1 MDWAEGDLVWFDP
14 GMGHP
19 IPGEI
24 QEVHRAAQV
33 IVVQALIKGKMRI
46 VRFHLEPW
54 QRGAGGGGSVT
65 PSPAQSPSLAL
76 LSPHVLRRQ
85 RPASLEETED
95 LPQHLWPH
103 PHPHP
108 AVPKSRLRRLK
119 CRYPQV
125 VKRLSTLCSDVIAR
139 HPQTFAL
146 QPGEGSLRARQ
157 DLGSSGVEDMTLLDD
172 LHEASLLWNL
182 RLRYDKGLIYTF
194 AGSILIAVNPY
205 KMFPDAYGLEV
216 AKQYAGRPLGSL
228 PPHLFAIGAAAH
240 AALPSPQV
248 VVISGE
254 SGSGKTEST
263 KLVMQYLAA
272 VVPGGGSASAVIT
285 EQILEA
291 APLLEAFGNARTAR
305 NDNSSRFGK
314 YLEVYFKSGAIV
326 GAKITQYL
334 LEKSRI
340 VTQAPGER
348 NYHVFYELLGGL
360 SEAERSK
367 YGLLEAD
374 KYFYLNQGAT
384 DCASGRV
391 DWESLQGA
399 MQVLGV
405 SEGEREG
412 IVRVLAAVLHLG
424 NVYFHRRQLRHGQE
438 GVEVGSDAEIKWAAH
453 LLHINAEGL
462 HRALT
467 SRTTEARAERLH
479 TPLGIDQAL
488 DARDAFAKALYA
500 GLFNWL
506 VSRIN
511 SIVQKGGTHDAHRIS
526 ILDIFGFE
534 DLAENSFEQLCIN
547 YANENL
553 QLYFNK
559 HVFKLEQAEYA
570 RERLEWTPLAWDDNL
585 PVIHLLAKKP
595 VGICHLLDDES
606 NFPRATDLSF
616 LEKCHY
622 NHALSELYARPRIGA
637 QEFGVTHYAGQ
648 VWYCVD
654 GFLDKNRDALRGDV
668 LELLASSRLS
678 LVGELTKQLRAQR
691 DAGKTLPKGSNGR
704 FVTMKPRTPTV
715 AARFADSLQQLLQSM
730 GRCHPWFVRCIK
742 PNQEKHA
749 LRMDMPCV
757 LQQLRYLGML
767 DTIQIRQRGYPVR
780 LRFQHFV
787 ERYRHLLAAPLAR
800 GTPYR
805 ELCRALL
812 EAMPRTG
819 VEGPDYQ
826 LGATRVFLREALH
839 RALESGRTERLRR
852 AAVSVQRHVRGML
865 VRRQLA
871 RRQAAATR
879 LQARWRGQREQQRFE
894 RLRKG
899 ALTAQRIWRGRQAR
913 RRVQQLRSDHRRRQ
927 EAREAAQRAREA
939 RDAQQAVLERS
950 QLSYLDIP
958 AELAFIYSKLQ
969 GWSPPHGDRH
979 LVKVLGTVPGPPAS
993 AVQLPE
999 DLGQFSFGKFSS
1011 VYCNGLRLQPRRE
1024 PITAPFLSRAAS
1036 RDQDFQDALAV
1047 FKLILRWSNDKSLE
1061 GAKEKLLADYIVHK
1075 ALSSRGL
1082 RDEIL
1087 VQLCNQVHG
1096 LPPTSVEAT
1105 RLWQLMGQ
1113 CLCCFQPSAAF
1124 SKYLMRFVDDEA
1136 PASLRPLL
1144 LRQLLRQQGGGSGG
1158 SSPGGASRSFVP
1170 AWLEWRAWTRGCDMA
1185 LPLTLPDEASQTVAV
1200 DSWTSCEEAAA
1211 LAVSSLG
1218 VASRGW
1224 TLVLDDGQ
1232 QLTDSCGLDY
1242 VMDLIAE
1249 KELCPAFPA
1258 PRSDLLR
1265 SGAKFARTTLPESV
1279 KRPAV
1284 PPPAPPTSGA
1294 GKEDV
1299 PRVLRSS
1306 RELLSRSSA
1315 LNERYFEREPS
1326 PGAGPG
1332 SSQNQAKSRSK
1343 SLDDLLAGDIAPVPP
1358 DCDSQEPLHTL
1369 GLSESRLN
1377 DRYHSAERLA
1387 PMGKETA
1394 PRYQKSQHAG
1404 RRSHAASHG
1413 SHSSK
1418 YADKAEYATRSSA
1431 MSDTSEAPSLA
1442 SHVRRVRV
1450 PSQASDV
1457 DQFLDDL
1464 FSPVLD
1470 GSLDELS
1477 DARSLAA
1484 SIRGG
1489 GPYQLE
1495 EHFESDI
1502 DDLEDYINDI
1512 FQPIES
1518 LEKLASKEQ
1527 LALSIKGGLPS
1538 QSEAESESE
1547 IEDLDDYIS
1556 DLLQPLPVAQALDK
1570 LANKEQLAV
1579 SIRGGG
1585 STETNGADPLI
1596 HQLMQLPGSETES
1609 APGLYQQQVQRAF
1622 LQSAM
1627 AQNLQIQQQLLAQNQ
1642 ALQTLLSQQAAAA
1655 AAATTNNN
1663 SSGSPPPAPPGGL
1676 SGLSIS
1682 PPPPQ
1687 SPLSPLR
1694 MKTTRS
1700 SLVVMESP
1708 PPPAPPPPPPMP
1720 PPLECKDPSETRH
1733 FLDPY
1738 GRAKT
1743 VRIGKWRWPPPQD
1756 EPQFQTEEDF
1766 FAFKM
1771 RQQQRKTTPQA
1782 QQHLHHHQQQQ
1793 LLLAGSGSNGSGGPG
1808 ATAIEW
1814 EEFEIDSPTPPPMS
1828 GQMMRSSLRL
1838 ETTTTTTS
1846 MAAINSRESRDHRD
1860 HSRDTQDAPMQ
1871 SVVTTKL
1878 AKKSFEIGADRPPP
1892 GSVGKLKLSSEM
1904 RQRLEQV
1911 TAGHSVRSTV
1921 STKSEQRAPAK
1932 LEDTRKLMLQQ
1943 QLGGLFA
1950 SVTSGGN
1957 SGPGGSSG
1965 PGGGV
1970 SGNGTDSHAT
1980 VRTQIERMEGKLSP
1994 PPAPPSGG
2002 WPGMLPPAPSVPAP
2016 PPPIRPPSMAPP
2028 APPPAP
2034 QSPPTTRSPEPEPD
2048 YRTSSGQQAAK
2059 EHVPAFIQRQERDT
2073 FGAVRQQQHQQQQQQ
2088 MMMMSSHHLHLHM
2101 DGDHSASS
2109 SPAAAAWEQSERERS
2124 RSRSRSRD
2132 REDYSESVWDRAEVE
2147 GPASASG
2154 SEKEREKRERE
2165 RERLYELRQVE
2176 RERESHK
2183 VYQPAPPRVIQA
2195 SLDTTGRR
2203 EERGGG
2209 GGGSGLAT
2217 FRTHMAQKYEHERKR
2232 KSSASSGMR
2241 EELDSMHAMTTPP
2254 PIVVPA
2260 PVPPPPV
2267 STSPGPGATSS
2278 SSGLGTGLA
2287 VGLGAGASS
2296 ACLTYNRVPWK
2307 LRVRKEVFQPHEPIG
2322 PPVALDLLFAQVLG
2336 DVFGVTPCLRI
2347 TPQEKSSALN
2357 MLHGH
2362 GVSVDTLS
2370 ARSNSGA
2377 AGGAGGGGAGAGA
2390 GQQVRALVK
2399 RHLVDMARDWPLY
2412 FARLF
2417 AVQGAPLYPDVSIMG
2432 VSHSGLYLARRD
2444 ADYLIVVQAISFGEI
2459 QSAVTLPRPA
2469 ALQLNLRNGKH
2480 LALHAARAAAIQ
2492 SMVTSFVQEFR
2503 KSQSKASTLSSGAR
2517 AAAQTLNVP
2526 LERLESRQAHAQRTE
2541 HTQNESQQ
2549 QQQSDLH
2556 HHLQHQQQLE
2566 DALEEQQQ
2574 QQQHLVAE
2582 HHQQQQ
2588 HQQAG
2593 QRYMK
2598 QPSYLHSARKSNA
2611 GQQQP
2616 ASLTNGQ
2623 AHQQEQLQL
2632 QLQQQQQQSQ
2642 SLPHHDLDAN
2652 YLQEEGNGGTPPSV
2666 TKYSLLQFA
2675 MQHFRNDQ
2683 LRDAD
2688 RHHERHQSSAANRSY
2703 AELVKWQGHA
2713 IRLPLLRLPNDLAPL
2728 ALECF
2733 DCILRYCGD
2742 IPLDPD
2748 LTEVKCVYTVLMHCH
2763 KYLALRDEVYCQLM
2777 KQTTANRSPCPDS
2790 SQRAWRLLSILA
2802 AYFGCSDALRPY
2814 LMEHLTSAASD
2825 RRRSCHGTAA
2835 VCLTNL
2841 RKTARCGGRK
2851 NVPSVEEVTAVSAG
2865 RSARRQIYRLPGGA
2879 ERVVNTR
2886 CSTVVADVIAELC
2899 ALLGVESEA
2908 EQQEFSLYCIV
2919 QGDAFTMPLAADEY
2933 ILDVTT
2939 ELLKSGQ
2946 PFYLIFC
2953 RSVWHFALKREPA
2966 PMPLYVEV
2974 LFNQVAPDYLEGLL
2988 LELPGN
2994 GVPVPEMV
3002 RDMARIAALLHR
3014 AADLSHV
3021 PAMKEI
3027 KFLLPKPAL
3036 GIREIRPAQWVGLVQ
3051 SAWPQVAN
3059 LSPGQVKAQFLNVLA
3074 AWPLF
3079 GSSFFA
3085 VKRIWAEDGP
3095 HVEDNHSPMWRDLI
3109 LALNRRGVL
3118 FLDPNTHETLQHWS
3132 FMEVIST
3139 RKVRSEDGALFLDMK
3154 VGNLMQQRVIRV
3166 QTEQAHEISRLVRQ
3180 YITMAQI
3187 SQRDKRELN

>member
-1 MDWAEGDLVWFDP
+1 
-14 GMGHP
+14 
-19 IPGEI
+19 
-24 QEVHRAAQV
+24 
-33 IVVQALIKGKMRI
+33 
-46 VRFHLEPW
+46 
-54 QRGAGGGGSVT
+54 
-65 PSPAQSPSLAL
+65 
-76 LSPHVLRRQ
+76 
-85 RPASLEETED
+85 
-95 LPQHLWPH
+95 
-103 PHPHP
+103 
-108 AVPKSRLRRLK
+108 
-119 CRYPQV
+119 
-125 VKRLSTLCSDVIAR
+125 
-139 HPQTFAL
+139 
-146 QPGEGSLRARQ
+146 
-157 DLGSSGVEDMTLLDD
+157 MTLLDD

-453 LLHINAEGL
+453 LLHISAEGL

-668 LELLASSRLS
+668 LELLASSRLP

-939 RDAQQAVLERS
+939 REAKQAVLERS

-1096 LPPTSVEAT
+1096 LPASSVEAT

-1144 LRQLLRQQGGGSGG
+1144 LRQLLRQQGGGSGT

-1284 PPPAPPTSGA
+1284 PPPAPPTSG
-1294 GKEDV
+1294 GSKDEV
-1299 PRVLRSS
+1299 PRERRSS

-1332 SSQNQAKSRSK
+1332 SNQSQAKSRSK

-1489 GPYQLE
+1489 GMPKE
-1495 EHFESDI
+1495 EEYESD
-1502 DDLEDYINDI
+1502 
-1512 FQPIES
+1512 
-1518 LEKLASKEQ
+1518 
-1527 LALSIKGGLPS
+1527 
-1538 QSEAESESE
+1538 SE

-1556 DLLQPLPVAQALDK
+1556 ELFQPLPLAETLEK
-1570 LANKEQLAV
+1570 LTSKEELSF

-1585 STETNGADPLI
+1585 STDSNGDPLI
-1596 HQLMQLPGSETES
+1596 HQLMQLPGEPES

-1655 AAATTNNN
+1655 AANN
-1663 SSGSPPPAPPGGL
+1663 SSSPPPAPPAAL
-1676 SGLSIS
+1676 SGISIS
-1682 PPPPQ
+1682 PPPQPQ

-1694 MKTTRS
+1694 MKATRS
-1700 SLVVMESP
+1700 SLVVMESLQ
-1708 PPPAPPPPPPMP
+1708 PPAPPPPPPMP

-1782 QQHLHHHQQQQ
+1782 QQHHQQH
-1793 LLLAGSGSNGSGGPG
+1793 LVSGSNGGAT

-1814 EEFEIDSPTPPPMS
+1814 EEFEIDSPTPPPLG
-1828 GQMMRSSLRL
+1828 GQMMRSSIRL
-1838 ETTTTTTS
+1838 ETTTTTS
-1846 MAAINSRESRDHRD
+1846 VMNSRETREHRD
-1860 HSRDTQDAPMQ
+1860 SRDTQDSRDLQPLQ

-1950 SVTSGGN
+1950 SVTSGQ
-1957 SGPGGSSG
+1957 SGPGGVS
-1965 PGGGV
+1965 GGG
-1970 SGNGTDSHAT
+1970 GNNGNDSHGAT

-2002 WPGMLPPAPSVPAP
+2002 WPGLLPPAPSVPAP

-2034 QSPPTTRSPEPEPD
+2034 QSPPTARSPEPEPD
-2048 YRTSSGQQAAK
+2048 YRTGSSGQQQQLSAK

-2073 FGAVRQQQHQQQQQQ
+2073 FGAVRQQQHQQ

-2101 DGDHSASS
+2101 DGGGGDHSASS
-2109 SPAAAAWEQSERERS
+2109 SPAAAAWEQAERERS

-2203 EERGGG
+2203 EERSGGG
-2209 GGGSGLAT
+2209 GLAT

-2241 EELDSMHAMTTPP
+2241 EELDSMHAMTTTPP

-2267 STSPGPGATSS
+2267 STSPGPGVI
-2278 SSGLGTGLA
+2278 SSGLG
-2287 VGLGAGASS
+2287 LGAGGSS

-2370 ARSNSGA
+2370 ARSNSG
-2377 AGGAGGGGAGAGA
+2377 GGGGGGAGA

-2503 KSQSKASTLSSGAR
+2503 K
-2517 AAAQTLNVP
+2517 V
-2526 LERLESRQAHAQRTE
+2526 
-2541 HTQNESQQ
+2541 
-2549 QQQSDLH
+2549 
-2556 HHLQHQQQLE
+2556 
-2566 DALEEQQQ
+2566 
-2574 QQQHLVAE
+2574 
-2582 HHQQQQ
+2582 
-2588 HQQAG
+2588 
-2593 QRYMK
+2593 
-2598 QPSYLHSARKSNA
+2598 
-2611 GQQQP
+2611 
-2616 ASLTNGQ
+2616 
-2623 AHQQEQLQL
+2623 
-2632 QLQQQQQQSQ
+2632 
-2642 SLPHHDLDAN
+2642 
-2652 YLQEEGNGGTPPSV
+2652 
-2666 TKYSLLQFA
+2666 
-2675 MQHFRNDQ
+2675 
-2683 LRDAD
+2683 
-2688 RHHERHQSSAANRSY
+2688 
-2703 AELVKWQGHA
+2703 
-2713 IRLPLLRLPNDLAPL
+2713 
-2728 ALECF
+2728 
-2733 DCILRYCGD
+2733 
-2742 IPLDPD
+2742 
-2748 LTEVKCVYTVLMHCH
+2748 
-2763 KYLALRDEVYCQLM
+2763 
-2777 KQTTANRSPCPDS
+2777 SPVFC
-2790 SQRAWRLLSILA
+2790 L
-2802 AYFGCSDALRPY
+2802 FEY
-2814 LMEHLTSAASD
+2814 LM
-2825 RRRSCHGTAA
+2825 
-2835 VCLTNL
+2835 
-2841 RKTARCGGRK
+2841 
-2851 NVPSVEEVTAVSAG
+2851 
-2865 RSARRQIYRLPGGA
+2865 
-2879 ERVVNTR
+2879 
-2886 CSTVVADVIAELC
+2886 
-2899 ALLGVESEA
+2899 
-2908 EQQEFSLYCIV
+2908 
-2919 QGDAFTMPLAADEY
+2919 Y
-2933 ILDVTT
+2933 I
-2939 ELLKSGQ
+2939 
-2946 PFYLIFC
+2946 FF
-2953 RSVWHFALKREPA
+2953 
-2966 PMPLYVEV
+2966 
-2974 LFNQVAPDYLEGLL
+2974 FN
-2988 LELPGN
+2988 
-2994 GVPVPEMV
+2994 
-3002 RDMARIAALLHR
+3002 I
-3014 AADLSHV
+3014 
-3021 PAMKEI
+3021 
-3027 KFLLPKPAL
+3027 
-3036 GIREIRPAQWVGLVQ
+3036 
-3051 SAWPQVAN
+3051 
-3059 LSPGQVKAQFLNVLA
+3059 
-3074 AWPLF
+3074 
-3079 GSSFFA
+3079 
-3085 VKRIWAEDGP
+3085 
-3095 HVEDNHSPMWRDLI
+3095 
-3109 LALNRRGVL
+3109 
-3118 FLDPNTHETLQHWS
+3118 
-3132 FMEVIST
+3132 
-3139 RKVRSEDGALFLDMK
+3139 
-3154 VGNLMQQRVIRV
+3154 
-3166 QTEQAHEISRLVRQ
+3166 
-3180 YITMAQI
+3180 
-3187 SQRDKRELN
+3187 

>member
-54 QRGAGGGGSVT
+54 QRGGGGSIT
-65 PSPAQSPSLAL
+65 PSPAQSPSLGL

-85 RPASLEETED
+85 RPASLDEVEGAD
-95 LPQHLWPH
+95 LPALSAH
-103 PHPHP
+103 HP
-108 AVPKSRLRRLK
+108 ALPASRRRRLK
-119 CRYPQV
+119 CHRYPQV

-146 QPGEGSLRARQ
+146 QPGEGNLRARQ

-360 SEAERSK
+360 SESERSK

-453 LLHINAEGL
+453 LLHISADGL

-668 LELLASSRLS
+668 LELLASSRLT

-787 ERYRHLLAAPLAR
+787 ERYRHLLASPLAR

-805 ELCRALL
+805 ELCRVLL

-871 RRQAAATR
+871 RRETAATK
-879 LQARWRGQREQQRFE
+879 LQARWRGQREQQRY
-894 RLRKG
+894 RNLRKG
-899 ALTAQRIWRGRQAR
+899 ALTAQRLWRGRQAR

-939 RDAQQAVLERS
+939 REAKQAVLERS

-969 GWSPPHGDRH
+969 GWSPPHGDRN
-979 LVKVLGTVPGPPAS
+979 LVKVLGTVPGPPNA
-993 AVQLPE
+993 AMQLPE
-999 DLGQFSFGKFSS
+999 DLAQFSFGKFSS
-1011 VYCNGLRLQPRRE
+1011 VYCNGMRLQPRRE

-1096 LPPTSVEAT
+1096 LPPTSTEAT
-1105 RLWQLMGQ
+1105 RLWQLLGQ

-1136 PASLRPLL
+1136 PPNLRPLL
-1144 LRQLLRQQGGGSGG
+1144 LRQLLRQSGSGSQAAGGGAG
-1158 SSPGGASRSFVP
+1158 RSFVP

-1218 VASRGW
+1218 VSSRGW

-1265 SGAKFARTTLPESV
+1265 SGAKFARTPLPEAV

-1284 PPPAPPTSGA
+1284 PPPAPPTAGA
-1294 GKEDV
+1294 KEEM
-1299 PRVLRSS
+1299 PRERRSS

-1326 PGAGPG
+1326 PGPG
-1332 SSQNQAKSRSK
+1332 TSSGQSQAKSRSK
-1343 SLDDLLAGDIAPVPP
+1343 SLDDLLAGDIAPVQT

-1484 SIRGG
+1484 SIRGSG
-1489 GPYQLE
+1489 VKKQE
-1495 EHFESDI
+1495 EEEEDF
-1502 DDLEDYINDI
+1502 DL
-1512 FQPIES
+1512 
-1518 LEKLASKEQ
+1518 
-1527 LALSIKGGLPS
+1527 
-1538 QSEAESESE
+1538 ESESE
-1547 IEDLDDYIS
+1547 IEDLDDYINELMPS
-1556 DLLQPLPVAQALDK
+1556 HLENLYNLKDKEHLVVAIK
-1570 LANKEQLAV
+1570 
-1579 SIRGGG
+1579 GGG
-1585 STETNGADPLI
+1585 STDSNGADPLL
-1596 HQLMQLPGSETES
+1596 HQLMQLPAETDS
-1609 APGLYQQQVQRAF
+1609 APALYQQQVQRAF

-1655 AAATTNNN
+1655 AAAT
-1663 SSGSPPPAPPGGL
+1663 SSASPPPPPVSGSAGVL
-1676 SGLSIS
+1676 SSLSIS

-1687 SPLSPLR
+1687 SPLR

-1700 SLVVMESP
+1700 SLVVMESMQ
-1708 PPPAPPPPPPMP
+1708 PPAPPPPPPMP

-1782 QQHLHHHQQQQ
+1782 QHHSHHQVA
-1793 LLLAGSGSNGSGGPG
+1793 LNGGPG
-1808 ATAIEW
+1808 GASATAIEW
-1814 EEFEIDSPTPPPMS
+1814 EEFEIESPTPPPLMG
-1828 GQMMRSSLRL
+1828 GQPQLMRSSIRL
-1838 ETTTTTTS
+1838 ETSTSTTTAITTTS
-1846 MAAINSRESRDHRD
+1846 GAGAGRDM
-1860 HSRDTQDAPMQ
+1860 QDAGGAPPLQ
-1871 SVVTTKL
+1871 SVVTTTKL

-1950 SVTSGGN
+1950 SVSGGAGGGG
-1957 SGPGGSSG
+1957 SAPGGSNE
-1965 PGGGV
+1965 P
-1970 SGNGTDSHAT
+1970 HAIP
-1980 VRTQIERMEGKLSP
+1980 VRAQIERMEGKLSP

-2002 WPGMLPPAPSVPAP
+2002 WPGVLLPPAPSVPAP

-2048 YRTSSGQQAAK
+2048 YRIAGAK

-2073 FGAVRQQQHQQQQQQ
+2073 FGAVRPQQHHP
-2088 MMMMSSHHLHLHM
+2088 MMNSSSHHLHLEEHHHHHN
-2101 DGDHSASS
+2101 HSASS
-2109 SPAAAAWEQSERERS
+2109 SPAAAGWEQAERERS

-2147 GPASASG
+2147 GPASGSG

-2195 SLDTTGRR
+2195 SLDNTGRR
-2203 EERGGG
+2203 EREREREREQERGP
-2209 GGGSGLAT
+2209 AT

-2241 EELDSMHAMTTPP
+2241 EELDSMRSLATTPP
-2254 PIVVPA
+2254 AVIVPA
-2260 PVPPPPV
+2260 PVPPPPAV
-2267 STSPGPGATSS
+2267 SPGPGS
-2278 SSGLGTGLA
+2278 
-2287 VGLGAGASS
+2287 GAGASS

-2370 ARSNSGA
+2370 ARNTG
-2377 AGGAGGGGAGAGA
+2377 GA

-2492 SMVTSFVQEFR
+2492 SMVTTFVQEFR

-2526 LERLESRQAHAQRTE
+2526 LERLESRQAHNQRNE
-2541 HTQNESQQ
+2541 HGVEGSSSRQNDSQQ
-2549 QQQSDLH
+2549 QQQQQSSNQMQSLHHQQSELH

-2566 DALEEQQQ
+2566 QEALEEQQI
-2574 QQQHLVAE
+2574 ASE
-2582 HHQQQQ
+2582 HQQQQ
-2588 HQQAG
+2588 HQQ
-2593 QRYMK
+2593 QRFLK
-2598 QPSYLHSARKSNA
+2598 QQSYLHSARKSNA
-2611 GQQQP
+2611 GQQP
-2616 ASLTNGQ
+2616 SSLTNGQ
-2623 AHQQEQLQL
+2623 SHH
-2632 QLQQQQQQSQ
+2632 QQQQQQEQLHQ

-2652 YLQEEGNGGTPPSV
+2652 YLQDESNGGTPPSV

-2688 RHHERHQSSAANRSY
+2688 RHHERHQSAANRSY

-3051 SAWPQVAN
+3051 SAWPQVAG

-3085 VKRIWAEDGP
+3085 VKRIWAEEGP

>member
-1 MDWAEGDLVWFDP
+1 MYKGNPTRNKMDWSEGDLVWFDP
-14 GMGHP
+14 GVGHP

-33 IVVQALIKGKMRI
+33 IVVQAVIKGK
-46 VRFHLEPW
+46 
-54 QRGAGGGGSVT
+54 
-65 PSPAQSPSLAL
+65 
-76 LSPHVLRRQ
+76 
-85 RPASLEETED
+85 
-95 LPQHLWPH
+95 
-103 PHPHP
+103 
-108 AVPKSRLRRLK
+108 
-119 CRYPQV
+119 
-125 VKRLSTLCSDVIAR
+125 
-139 HPQTFAL
+139 PQTFAL
-146 QPGEGSLRARQ
+146 QPGEGNLRPRQ
-157 DLGSSGVEDMTLLDD
+157 DLGSSGVDDMTMLDD

-205 KMFPDAYGLEV
+205 KMFPDSYGLEV
-216 AKQYAGRPLGSL
+216 AKQYAGKPLGTM

-314 YLEVYFKSGAIV
+314 YLEVYFKNGAIV

-348 NYHVFYELLGGL
+348 NYHVFYEMLGGL
-360 SEAERSK
+360 SEAERTK

-384 DCASGRV
+384 DCAPGRV
-391 DWESLQGA
+391 DWDSLQSA

-412 IVRVLAAVLHLG
+412 IIRVLASVLHLG

-453 LLHINAEGL
+453 LLHISAEGL

-467 SRTTEARAERLH
+467 SRITEARSERLH
-479 TPLGIDQAL
+479 TPLSIDQAL
-488 DARDAFAKALYA
+488 DSRDAFAKALYS

-559 HVFKLEQAEYA
+559 HVFKLEQAEYS
-570 RERLEWTPLAWDDNL
+570 RERLEWTPLTWDDNL

-595 VGICHLLDDES
+595 VGIFHLLDDES
-606 NFPRATDLSF
+606 NFPRASDMSF

-622 NHALSELYARPRIGA
+622 NHALNELYSRPRIGA
-637 QEFGVTHYAGQ
+637 QEFGITHYAGQ

-654 GFLDKNRDALRGDV
+654 GFLDKNRDALRSDV
-668 LELLASSRLS
+668 LELLGSSKLQ
-678 LVGELTKQLRAQR
+678 LVSDLTKQLRAQR
-691 DAGKTLPKGSNGR
+691 DSGKTLPKGNNGR

-715 AARFADSLQQLLQSM
+715 AARFSDSLQQLLQSM
-730 GRCHPWFVRCIK
+730 GRCNPWFVRCIK
-742 PNQEKHA
+742 PNNEKQS
-749 LRMDMPCV
+749 LKMDMPCV

-767 DTIQIRQRGYPVR
+767 DTIQIRQKGYPVR

-787 ERYRHLLAAPLAR
+787 ERYRHLMRSPLPR

-805 ELCRALL
+805 ELCRILL
-812 EAMPRTG
+812 ESMPNTG
-819 VEGPDYQ
+819 IEGPDYQ

-839 RALESGRTERLRR
+839 RMLESGRSDRLKTS
-852 AAVSVQRHVRGML
+852 AVVIQKHVRGML

-871 RRQAAATR
+871 RKKKAATR
-879 LQARWRGQREQQRFE
+879 IQTKWRGYREQKKFRD
-894 RLRKG
+894 LRRG
-899 ALTAQRIWRGRQAR
+899 AIKAQALWRGKMGRKRVVKLRADYQR
-913 RRVQQLRSDHRRRQ
+913 RL
-927 EAREAAQRAREA
+927 EAQRAQKEREA
-939 RDAQQAVLERS
+939 KKQAKENLERS
-950 QLSYLDIP
+950 QISYLDIP
-958 AELAFIYSKLQ
+958 AELAFIFSKSE
-969 GWSPPHGDRH
+969 GWTPIHGDRH
-979 LVKVLGTVPGPPAS
+979 LVKVVGTVPGPPVA
-993 AVQLPE
+993 ADLPK
-999 DLGQFSFGKFSS
+999 DLDQFSFGKFSS
-1011 VYCNGLRLQPRRE
+1011 VYCNGLRLSSRRE
-1024 PITAPFLSRAAS
+1024 PITTPFLTRAAS
-1036 RDQDFQDALAV
+1036 RDQDFQDSLAV
-1047 FKLILRWSNDKSLE
+1047 FKLILRWTNDKTMD
-1061 GAKEKLLADYIVHK
+1061 GNKEKVLSDYIVHK
-1075 ALSSRGL
+1075 GLSSRGL

-1087 VQLCNQVHG
+1087 VQLCNQVYNADD
-1096 LPPTSVEAT
+1096 LQAQ
-1105 RLWQLMGQ
+1105 RIWQLMAQ
-1113 CLCCFQPSAAF
+1113 CLSCFQPGPAF
-1124 SKYLMRFVDDEA
+1124 SKYLMKFIVDNA
-1136 PASLRPLL
+1136 PDSMRDMLLKKILRNANSANNCRNFTP
-1144 LRQLLRQQGGGSGG
+1144 SW
-1158 SSPGGASRSFVP
+1158 V
-1170 AWLEWRAWTRGCDMA
+1170 EWRAISRMSDIA
-1185 LPLTLPDEASQTVAV
+1185 VALTLPDDANQTVAI
-1200 DSWTSCEEAAA
+1200 DSWTTCEEAAS
-1211 LAVSSLG
+1211 LAVSTLG
-1218 VASRGW
+1218 ISNRGW
-1224 TLVLDDGQ
+1224 TVVLDDGK
-1232 QLTDSCGLDY
+1232 LVTDSCGLDY
-1242 VMDLIAE
+1242 VLDLISE

-1258 PRSDLLR
+1258 LRSDLMTT
-1265 SGAKFARTTLPESV
+1265 GAKFNRTILSDHDGNTPR
-1279 KRPAV
+1279 RPQV
-1284 PPPAPPTSGA
+1284 PPPEPPKIKVNPTSESPISDSNDE
-1294 GKEDV
+1294 K
-1299 PRVLRSS
+1299 PIRKNS
-1306 RELLSRSSA
+1306 RNLLSRSSA
-1315 LNERYFEREPS
+1315 LNERYFEQE
-1326 PGAGPG
+1326 
-1332 SSQNQAKSRSK
+1332 KSRSK
-1343 SLDDLLAGDIAPVPP
+1343 SLDDLLAGDITDLDPATET
-1358 DCDSQEPLHTL
+1358 EPLTNL

-1377 DRYHSAERLA
+1377 ERYHSAERLT
-1387 PMGKETA
+1387 PMGKETG
-1394 PRYQKSQHAG
+1394 PRYQKSQYAG
-1404 RRSHAASHG
+1404 RRSHAG

-1418 YADKAEYATRSSA
+1418 YMDKSEYATRSSA

-1489 GPYQLE
+1489 KAMPDLSFELDDTEFLE
-1495 EHFESDI
+1495 APDSEMN
-1502 DDLEDYINDI
+1502 DLIWD
-1512 FQPIES
+1512 S
-1518 LEKLASKEQ
+1518 HTLACK
-1527 LALSIKGGLPS
+1527 IKGGGENSANSEEAPS
-1538 QSEAESESE
+1538 ANLDEYITGLFKPIFVNDAVKVLTEQAELIETIKGGGTAQAQTSGNSTFVTSPIVGPISPILASNSEN
-1547 IEDLDDYIS
+1547 
-1556 DLLQPLPVAQALDK
+1556 LLQIVNLPPD
-1570 LANKEQLAV
+1570 
-1579 SIRGGG
+1579 
-1585 STETNGADPLI
+1585 ADP
-1596 HQLMQLPGSETES
+1596 
-1609 APGLYQQQVQRAF
+1609 AVYQHQVQRAF

-1642 ALQTLLSQQAAAA
+1642 ALQTLLSQQDTAPTG
-1655 AAATTNNN
+1655 TT
-1663 SSGSPPPAPPGGL
+1663 SPPPLMPVLASVQQSSASSNSITSKITIASSEHTNVRKQSVKNRISQFSENDRNRKVSSDSGG
-1676 SGLSIS
+1676 
-1682 PPPPQ
+1682 
-1687 SPLSPLR
+1687 
-1694 MKTTRS
+1694 
-1700 SLVVMESP
+1700 SLIP
-1708 PPPAPPPPPPMP
+1708 PPPPPPMP
-1720 PPLECKDPSETRH
+1720 PPIEVKDPSETRH

-1756 EPQFQTEEDF
+1756 GPQFETEEDF

-1771 RQQQRKTTPQA
+1771 RQNQRKTTPQS
-1782 QQHLHHHQQQQ
+1782 QFH
-1793 LLLAGSGSNGSGGPG
+1793 SSNGSLTGS
-1808 ATAIEW
+1808 AMEW
-1814 EEFEIDSPTPPPMS
+1814 EEFEVNDSSKSPSPAVVMPVHTTQMVRTQIKIETGPKNTNKQPTMEQLQP
-1828 GQMMRSSLRL
+1828 QQ
-1838 ETTTTTTS
+1838 TV
-1846 MAAINSRESRDHRD
+1846 I
-1860 HSRDTQDAPMQ
+1860 
-1871 SVVTTKL
+1871 TTKV

-1943 QLGGLFA
+1943 QLSGHFA
-1950 SVTSGGN
+1950 QIESNNNAVADLHSVRSQ
-1957 SGPGGSSG
+1957 
-1965 PGGGV
+1965 V
-1970 SGNGTDSHAT
+1970 
-1980 VRTQIERMEGKLSP
+1980 ERMEEKLSP
-1994 PPAPPSGG
+1994 PPIWPSHV
-2002 WPGMLPPAPSVPAP
+2002 PPAPNIPAP
-2016 PPPIRPPSMAPP
+2016 PPPIRPPNVAPP
-2028 APPPAP
+2028 APPPVP
-2034 QSPPTTRSPEPEPD
+2034 KSPPVRPDQEEIEYRSQSKD
-2048 YRTSSGQQAAK
+2048 
-2059 EHVPAFIQRQERDT
+2059 VPAFIQRQERDT
-2073 FGAVRQQQHQQQQQQ
+2073 FGARHNWNG
-2088 MMMMSSHHLHLHM
+2088 SDDSK
-2101 DGDHSASS
+2101 DAYDSWGRTE
-2109 SPAAAAWEQSERERS
+2109 AAKLDMVYEKSFKKESKNNHERDRS
-2124 RSRSRSRD
+2124 RSRSRSRMD
-2132 REDYSESVWDRAEVE
+2132 RDDFSESVWDRSEVE
-2147 GPASASG
+2147 GPASSG
-2154 SEKEREKRERE
+2154 SDREREKEREKRDRI
-2165 RERLYELRQVE
+2165 YEMRQVE
-2176 RERESHK
+2176 REKESNK
-2183 VYQPAPPRVIQA
+2183 VYQPAPPKVVTATIERQDRTDSFGPMVSTERKYSYQA
-2195 SLDTTGRR
+2195 MASNNNNNINNKRPITSAPSPTT
-2203 EERGGG
+2203 
-2209 GGGSGLAT
+2209 SMTSNTPAT
-2217 FRTHMAQKYEHERKR
+2217 FRTHMAQKYEKERKR
-2232 KSSASSGMR
+2232 KSSATSTTVSQSTR
-2241 EELDSMHAMTTPP
+2241 RDEETDGGDEWPLPA
-2254 PIVVPA
+2254 IPA
-2260 PVPPPPV
+2260 PVPAPP
-2267 STSPGPGATSS
+2267 SLKSPAN
-2278 SSGLGTGLA
+2278 
-2287 VGLGAGASS
+2287 

-2307 LRVRKEVFQPHEPIG
+2307 LRVRKEVFHPNEPIG
-2322 PPVALDLLFAQVLG
+2322 PPIALDLLFAQVSS
-2336 DVFGVTPCLRI
+2336 DIFGLTPSLRI
-2347 TPQEKSSALN
+2347 SPQEKAAAIN
-2357 MLHGH
+2357 MLNGH
-2362 GVSVDTLS
+2362 GVTVETV
-2370 ARSNSGA
+2370 RSQN
-2377 AGGAGGGGAGAGA
+2377 
-2390 GQQVRALVK
+2390 VRALVK
-2399 RHLVDMARDWPLY
+2399 RHLIDMAREWPLY

-2417 AVQGAPLYPDVSIMG
+2417 PVQGAPQYPDVSIMG
-2432 VSHSGLYLARRD
+2432 ISHNGLYLARRD
-2444 ADYLIVVQAISFGEI
+2444 ADYLIVVQSVPFNEI
-2459 QSAVTLPRPA
+2459 QNAITLPRPA
-2469 ALQLNLRNGKH
+2469 SLQLNLRNGKNVQ
-2480 LALHAARAAAIQ
+2480 LHAARAAAIQ
-2492 SMVTSFVQEFR
+2492 AMITSFVQEFR
-2503 KSQSKASTLSSGAR
+2503 KTQSKASTLSSGVR

-2526 LERLESRQAHAQRTE
+2526 IERLESRQSNHREQINSNQ
-2541 HTQNESQQ
+2541 HSVITQQHNMRNTSSPLMSGSYEEQH
-2549 QQQSDLH
+2549 LH
-2556 HHLQHQQQLE
+2556 H
-2566 DALEEQQQ
+2566 QQQ
-2574 QQQHLVAE
+2574 QQQL
-2582 HHQQQQ
+2582 QQQQ
-2588 HQQAG
+2588 TH
-2593 QRYMK
+2593 
-2598 QPSYLHSARKSNA
+2598 HN
-2611 GQQQP
+2611 
-2616 ASLTNGQ
+2616 
-2623 AHQQEQLQL
+2623 
-2632 QLQQQQQQSQ
+2632 LQQQQQQSHHHQREQLREPHSRNMHHGISDSIDHHTQITQASHHYNGHGDEDERLDDREHFNEHHQYAKQQ
-2642 SLPHHDLDAN
+2642 SFLHSSRKNSNQHHSSTNPHTREHHSAVQQTQQSQNLDAN
-2652 YLQEEGNGGTPPSV
+2652 YMAEEHNGGTTSPSV
-2666 TKYSLLQFA
+2666 TRYSLLQFA

-2683 LRDAD
+2683 IVDSRSHGRDAS
-2688 RHHERHQSSAANRSY
+2688 ERSSNRSY
-2703 AELVKWQGHA
+2703 AELVKWQGTPMR
-2713 IRLPLLRLPNDLAPL
+2713 IPLLRLPNDLAPL

-2742 IPLDPD
+2742 IPMEPD

-2790 SQRAWRLLSILA
+2790 TQRGWRLLSILA

-2814 LMEHLTSAASD
+2814 LIEHLTSAASD

-2886 CSTVVADVIAELC
+2886 CSTVVADVISELC
-2899 ALLGVESEA
+2899 ALLGIESET

-2953 RSVWHFALKREPA
+2953 RSVWHFALKRDPA
-2966 PMPLYVEV
+2966 PTPLYVEV

-2988 LELPGN
+2988 LELPST
-2994 GVPVPEMV
+2994 GVPPPEVV

-3059 LSPGQVKAQFLNVLA
+3059 LSPGQVKAQFLNVLS

-3085 VKRIWAEDGP
+3085 VKRIWADEGP
-3095 HVEDNHSPMWRDLI
+3095 HVDDSPMWRDLI

-3118 FLDPNTHETLQHWS
+3118 FLDPNTHETMQHWP

-3187 SQRDKRELN
+3187 SQRDKRDVN

>member
-33 IVVQALIKGKMRI
+33 IVVQALIKGK
-46 VRFHLEPW
+46 PW
-54 QRGAGGGGSVT
+54 QRGGGSVT

-85 RPASLEETED
+85 RPASLED
-95 LPQHLWPH
+95 LVEGDGAGDLLLPALSAQ
-103 PHPHP
+103 HP
-108 AVPKSRLRRLK
+108 ALPGKRLRRQK
-119 CRYPQV
+119 HHRYPQV

-157 DLGSSGVEDMTLLDD
+157 DLGSSGVEDMTMLDD

-405 SEGEREG
+405 TEGEREG

-453 LLHINAEGL
+453 LLHISAEGL

-668 LELLASSRLS
+668 LELLASSRLT

-879 LQARWRGQREQQRFE
+879 LQARWRGQREQQRYQQ
-894 RLRKG
+894 LRKG
-899 ALTAQRIWRGRQAR
+899 AVTAQRLWRGRQAR
-913 RRVQQLRSDHRRRQ
+913 RRVHQLRSDHRRRQ

-939 RDAQQAVLERS
+939 REAKQAVLERS

-969 GWSPPHGDRH
+969 GWSPPHGDRN
-979 LVKVLGTVPGPPAS
+979 LVKVLGTVPGPPSAS
-993 AVQLPE
+993 MQLPE

-1096 LPPTSVEAT
+1096 LPASSNEAS
-1105 RLWQLMGQ
+1105 RLWQLLGQ

-1136 PASLRPLL
+1136 PPNLRPLL
-1144 LRQLLRQQGGGSGG
+1144 LRQLLRGSGSG
-1158 SSPGGASRSFVP
+1158 SGVSGGACRSFVP
-1170 AWLEWRAWTRGCDMA
+1170 AWLEWRSWIRGCDMA
-1185 LPLTLPDEASQTVAV
+1185 LPLTLPDEATQTVAV

-1218 VASRGW
+1218 VSSRGW

-1265 SGAKFARTTLPESV
+1265 SGAKFARTPLPEAV
-1279 KRPAV
+1279 KRPGV
-1284 PPPAPPTSGA
+1284 PPPAPPG
-1294 GKEDV
+1294 GKDEL
-1299 PRVLRSS
+1299 PRERRSS

-1326 PGAGPG
+1326 PSPNSG
-1332 SSQNQAKSRSK
+1332 QAKSRSK
-1343 SLDDLLAGDIAPVPP
+1343 SLDDLLSGDIAAVPP

-1404 RRSHAASHG
+1404 RRSHGASHG

-1484 SIRGG
+1484 SIRGSDIN
-1489 GPYQLE
+1489 LE
-1495 EHFESDI
+1495 EVSGEESGG
-1502 DDLEDYINDI
+1502 
-1512 FQPIES
+1512 ES
-1518 LEKLASKEQ
+1518 Q
-1527 LALSIKGGLPS
+1527 
-1538 QSEAESESE
+1538 
-1547 IEDLDDYIS
+1547 IEDLDDYID
-1556 DLLQPLPVAQALDK
+1556 DLMTTEVTNFTGLTSKDH
-1570 LANKEQLAV
+1570 LAV
-1579 SIRGGG
+1579 RIKGGG
-1585 STETNGADPLI
+1585 STDSNGADPLL
-1596 HQLMQLPGSETES
+1596 HQLMQLPAETES
-1609 APGLYQQQVQRAF
+1609 APALYQQQVQRAF

-1642 ALQTLLSQQAAAA
+1642 ALQTLLSQQATAG
-1655 AAATTNNN
+1655 T
-1663 SSGSPPPAPPGGL
+1663 SSGSPPPSNAVLPAA
-1676 SGLSIS
+1676 IS

-1687 SPLSPLR
+1687 SPLR
-1694 MKTTRS
+1694 MKSTRS
-1700 SLVVMESP
+1700 SLVVMESLQ
-1708 PPPAPPPPPPMP
+1708 PPAPPPPPPMP

-1782 QQHLHHHQQQQ
+1782 QHHLMN
-1793 LLLAGSGSNGSGGPG
+1793 SNGGPPLGAGGPG
-1808 ATAIEW
+1808 LSGGAATAIEW
-1814 EEFEIDSPTPPPMS
+1814 EEFEIESPTPPLIGAMGAAP
-1828 GQMMRSSLRL
+1828 QVMRSSIRL
-1838 ETTTTTTS
+1838 ETTTTTTTNI
-1846 MAAINSRESRDHRD
+1846 APGPGRDM
-1860 HSRDTQDAPMQ
+1860 QDAGQPMQ

-1943 QLGGLFA
+1943 QLGGMFA
-1950 SVTSGGN
+1950 SVSGGGGGGGPGV
-1957 SGPGGSSG
+1957 SGPGGAAESL
-1965 PGGGV
+1965 
-1970 SGNGTDSHAT
+1970 AT

-1994 PPAPPSGG
+1994 PPAAPPSGG
-2002 WPGMLPPAPSVPAP
+2002 WPGVLLPPAPSVPAP
-2016 PPPIRPPSMAPP
+2016 PPPIRPPNMAPP

-2034 QSPPTTRSPEPEPD
+2034 QSPPVTRSPEPEPD
-2048 YRTSSGQQAAK
+2048 YRAVSNSK

-2073 FGAVRQQQHQQQQQQ
+2073 FGAVRQQHQPMQV
-2088 MMMMSSHHLHLHM
+2088 HHLHLEEHHHH
-2101 DGDHSASS
+2101 HSLGHANSA
-2109 SPAAAAWEQSERERS
+2109 SPAAAVWEQADRERS

-2147 GPASASG
+2147 GPASGSG

-2195 SLDTTGRR
+2195 NLENTGRR
-2203 EERGGG
+2203 ERERERERERDHERGP
-2209 GGGSGLAT
+2209 AT

-2241 EELDSMHAMTTPP
+2241 EDLDSMATPP
-2254 PIVVPA
+2254 PPAILVPA
-2260 PVPPPPV
+2260 PVPPPPSV
-2267 STSPGPGATSS
+2267 SP
-2278 SSGLGTGLA
+2278 
-2287 VGLGAGASS
+2287 GLGAATTASS

-2370 ARSNSGA
+2370 ARNSGSGGGSGA
-2377 AGGAGGGGAGAGA
+2377 AGPSGGTP
-2390 GQQVRALVK
+2390 QVRALVK

-2417 AVQGAPLYPDVSIMG
+2417 AVQGAPLYPDVSFMG

-2526 LERLESRQAHAQRTE
+2526 LERLESRQAHAQRSE
-2541 HTQNESQQ
+2541 GLEGSSRQNDSQQ
-2549 QQQSDLH
+2549 QQQMQQMQQLQLHQHQQQAELH
-2556 HHLQHQQQLE
+2556 HHLQQQQPDQE
-2566 DALEEQQQ
+2566 SLEEQEHQGGGQQGQQ
-2574 QQQHLVAE
+2574 QRFLKQQ
-2582 HHQQQQ
+2582 
-2588 HQQAG
+2588 
-2593 QRYMK
+2593 
-2598 QPSYLHSARKSNA
+2598 SYLHSARKSNA
-2611 GQQQP
+2611 GQQP
-2616 ASLTNGQ
+2616 SSLTNG
-2623 AHQQEQLQL
+2623 HHS
-2632 QLQQQQQQSQ
+2632 LQQQQQQQESLHLHQQQ
-2642 SLPHHDLDAN
+2642 SHHDLDAN
-2652 YLQEEGNGGTPPSV
+2652 YMHDESNGGSPPSV

-2688 RHHERHQSSAANRSY
+2688 RHHERHQSAANRSY

-2713 IRLPLLRLPNDLAPL
+2713 IRMPLLRLPNDLAPL

-3051 SAWPQVAN
+3051 SAWPQVAG

-3085 VKRIWAEDGP
+3085 VKRIWAEEGGP

>member
-1 MDWAEGDLVWFDP
+1 MDWVEGDLVWFDP
-14 GMGHP
+14 GVGHP

-33 IVVQALIKGKMRI
+33 IVVQALIKGK
-46 VRFHLEPW
+46 
-54 QRGAGGGGSVT
+54 
-65 PSPAQSPSLAL
+65 
-76 LSPHVLRRQ
+76 
-85 RPASLEETED
+85 
-95 LPQHLWPH
+95 
-103 PHPHP
+103 
-108 AVPKSRLRRLK
+108 
-119 CRYPQV
+119 
-125 VKRLSTLCSDVIAR
+125 
-139 HPQTFAL
+139 PQTFAL
-146 QPGEGSLRARQ
+146 QPGEGNLRPRQ
-157 DLGSSGVEDMTLLDD
+157 DLGSSGVEDMTMLED

-205 KMFPDAYGLEV
+205 KMFPDSYGLEV
-216 AKQYAGRPLGSL
+216 AKKYAGKPLGTM

-272 VVPGGGSASAVIT
+272 VVPGGGSASAVIA

-314 YLEVYFKSGAIV
+314 YLEVYFKNGAIV

-348 NYHVFYELLGGL
+348 NYHVFYEMLGGL
-360 SEAERSK
+360 SETERTK

-384 DCASGRV
+384 DCAPGRV
-391 DWESLQGA
+391 DWDSLQSA

-412 IVRVLAAVLHLG
+412 IIRVLASVLHLG

-453 LLHINAEGL
+453 LLHISAEGL

-467 SRTTEARAERLH
+467 SRITEARSERLH

-488 DARDAFAKALYA
+488 DSRDAFAKALYA

-559 HVFKLEQAEYA
+559 HVFKLEQAEYS
-570 RERLEWTPLAWDDNL
+570 RERLEWTPLTWDDNL

-595 VGICHLLDDES
+595 VGIFHLLDDES
-606 NFPRATDLSF
+606 NFPRATDMSF

-622 NHALSELYARPRIGA
+622 NHALNELYSRPRIGA
-637 QEFGVTHYAGQ
+637 QEFGITHYAGQ

-654 GFLDKNRDALRGDV
+654 GFLDKNRDALRSDV
-668 LELLASSRLS
+668 LELLASSKLQ
-678 LVGELTKQLRAQR
+678 LVVDLTKQLRAQR
-691 DAGKTLPKGSNGR
+691 DSGKTLPKGSNGR

-715 AARFADSLQQLLQSM
+715 AARFSDSLQQLLQSM
-730 GRCHPWFVRCIK
+730 GRCNPWFVRCIK
-742 PNQEKHA
+742 PNNEKHA
-749 LRMDMPCV
+749 LKMDMPCV

-767 DTIQIRQRGYPVR
+767 DTIQIRQKGYPVR
-780 LRFQHFV
+780 LKFQHFV
-787 ERYRHLLAAPLAR
+787 ERYRHLLRTPLPR

-805 ELCRALL
+805 ELCRILL
-812 EAMPRTG
+812 ESLPRTG
-819 VEGPDYQ
+819 IEGPDFQ

-839 RALESGRTERLRR
+839 RLLESGRSDRLKS
-852 AAVSVQRHVRGML
+852 AAIAIQKHVRGML
-865 VRRQLA
+865 VRRRLA
-871 RRQAAATR
+871 LKKKAAIRIQSKWRSHREMKKFLQFKKGVVQAQS
-879 LQARWRGQREQQRFE
+879 LWRGKRDRKRVAKLKAEYKR
-894 RLRKG
+894 RLE
-899 ALTAQRIWRGRQAR
+899 AQKAQK
-913 RRVQQLRSDHRRRQ
+913 
-927 EAREAAQRAREA
+927 EREAKRLAKEHI
-939 RDAQQAVLERS
+939 ERS
-950 QLSYLDIP
+950 QVAYLDIP
-958 AELAFIYSKLQ
+958 AELAFIYSKVD
-969 GWSPPHGDRH
+969 GWTPVHGDRH
-979 LVKVLGTVPGPPAS
+979 LVKVVGTVPGPPVAGD
-993 AVQLPE
+993 LPK
-999 DLGQFSFGKFSS
+999 DLDQFSFGKFSS
-1011 VYCNGLRLQPRRE
+1011 VYCNGLRLSPRRE
-1024 PITAPFLSRAAS
+1024 PITTPFLTRAAS
-1036 RDQDFQDALAV
+1036 RDQDFQDSLAV
-1047 FKLILRWSNDKSLE
+1047 FKLILRWTNDKTLDE
-1061 GAKEKLLADYIVHK
+1061 NKEKVLSDYIVHK
-1075 ALSSRGL
+1075 GLSSRGL

-1087 VQLCNQVHG
+1087 VQLCNQVYKAEE
-1096 LPPTSVEAT
+1096 SNSQ
-1105 RLWQLMGQ
+1105 RIWQLMAH
-1113 CLCCFQPSAAF
+1113 CLSCFQPGPAF
-1124 SKYLMRFVDDEA
+1124 SKYLMKFIMDNA
-1136 PASLRPLL
+1136 PSSMRELL
-1144 LRQLLRQQGGGSGG
+1144 LKKILRN
-1158 SSPGGASRSFVP
+1158 SSNTQANACRNFVP
-1170 AWLEWRAWTRGCDMA
+1170 SWVEWRAISKMSDIA
-1185 LPLTLPDEASQTVAV
+1185 VSLTMPDDVSQTVAI
-1200 DSWTSCEEAAA
+1200 DSWTTCEEAAS
-1211 LAVSSLG
+1211 LAISTLG
-1218 VASRGW
+1218 ISNRGW
-1224 TLVLDDGQ
+1224 TVVLDDGK
-1232 QLTDSCGLDY
+1232 LVTDSCGLDY
-1242 VMDLIAE
+1242 VLDLISE

-1258 PRSDLLR
+1258 VRSDLMKT
-1265 SGAKFARTTLPESV
+1265 GGKFIRTTVPETEPSSP
-1279 KRPAV
+1279 KRPQV
-1284 PPPAPPTSGA
+1284 PPPEPPKPKISTARESPIAVPQIEPPVRKTSR
-1294 GKEDV
+1294 D
-1299 PRVLRSS
+1299 
-1306 RELLSRSSA
+1306 LLSRSSV
-1315 LNERYFEREPS
+1315 LNERYFEQE
-1326 PGAGPG
+1326 
-1332 SSQNQAKSRSK
+1332 KTRSK
-1343 SLDDLLAGDIAPVPP
+1343 SLDDLLAGDIADLDPTPEP
-1358 DCDSQEPLHTL
+1358 EPLTNL

-1377 DRYHSAERLA
+1377 ERYHSAERLA
-1387 PMGKETA
+1387 PMGKETG

-1404 RRSHAASHG
+1404 RRSHAG

-1418 YADKAEYATRSSA
+1418 YMDKSEYATRSSA

-1489 GPYQLE
+1489 GQKITQNSPFYSDKCEFLE
-1495 EHFESDI
+1495 APNTLQSSVEVFSNVD
-1502 DDLEDYINDI
+1502 
-1512 FQPIES
+1512 S
-1518 LEKLASKEQ
+1518 LCQK
-1527 LALSIKGGLPS
+1527 IKGGG
-1538 QSEAESESE
+1538 EKKG
-1547 IEDLDDYIS
+1547 IEDESATDNLDEYITG
-1556 DLLQPLPVAQALDK
+1556 LFKPIFINEAVNTLTKQAELIEIIK
-1570 LANKEQLAV
+1570 
-1579 SIRGGG
+1579 GGG
-1585 STETNGADPLI
+1585 TTHTQSTSNTSFVTSPVVSPISPLIANSDNIIQMINIPPDADPNV
-1596 HQLMQLPGSETES
+1596 
-1609 APGLYQQQVQRAF
+1609 YQQQVQRAF

-1642 ALQTLLSQQAAAA
+1642 ALQTLLSQQDTPTGTTSPPLVPVLTAVQQ
-1655 AAATTNNN
+1655 TSHSTNNVTTKV
-1663 SSGSPPPAPPGGL
+1663 ST
-1676 SGLSIS
+1676 
-1682 PPPPQ
+1682 PPQ
-1687 SPLSPLR
+1687 ACQNNVRKQSVKNRISQFSENDR
-1694 MKTTRS
+1694 NRKAS
-1700 SLVVMESP
+1700 SESGGTLIP
-1708 PPPAPPPPPPMP
+1708 PPPPPPMP
-1720 PPLECKDPSETRH
+1720 PPIEAKDPSETRH

-1756 EPQFQTEEDF
+1756 APQFETEEDF

-1771 RQQQRKTTPQA
+1771 RQSQRKTTPQS
-1782 QQHLHHHQQQQ
+1782 QFH
-1793 LLLAGSGSNGSGGPG
+1793 SSNGSLTGS
-1808 ATAIEW
+1808 AMEW
-1814 EEFEIDSPTPPPMS
+1814 EEFEIDTSKSPSPTSNMPPIHA
-1828 GQMMRSSLRL
+1828 QMIRTTLMI
-1838 ETTTTTTS
+1838 ETTGGKIANKEIIEQQQQQQQT
-1846 MAAINSRESRDHRD
+1846 
-1860 HSRDTQDAPMQ
+1860 
-1871 SVVTTKL
+1871 VVTTKV
-1878 AKKSFEIGADRPPP
+1878 AKKSFEIGAERPPP
-1892 GSVGKLKLSSEM
+1892 GSIGKLKLSSEM

-1921 STKSEQRAPAK
+1921 STKSEQRTPAK

-1943 QLGGLFA
+1943 QL
-1950 SVTSGGN
+1950 SGHFLNMEGKP
-1957 SGPGGSSG
+1957 GPELPS
-1965 PGGGV
+1965 
-1970 SGNGTDSHAT
+1970 

-1994 PPAPPSGG
+1994 PPT
-2002 WPGMLPPAPSVPAP
+2002 WPTVVPPAPSVPAP
-2016 PPPIRPPSMAPP
+2016 PPPIRPPTIAPP

-2034 QSPPTTRSPEPEPD
+2034 KTPPTPHELEVDDIIFRNQ
-2048 YRTSSGQQAAK
+2048 SGK
-2059 EHVPAFIQRQERDT
+2059 DIPAFIQRQDRDT
-2073 FGAVRQQQHQQQQQQ
+2073 FGARHNWNG
-2088 MMMMSSHHLHLHM
+2088 SDDSKETY
-2101 DGDHSASS
+2101 DSWGRAE
-2109 SPAAAAWEQSERERS
+2109 AAKLDMVYEANFKKEIKNERERS

-2132 REDYSESVWDRAEVE
+2132 RDDFSESVWDRAEVE
-2147 GPASASG
+2147 GPSSSG
-2154 SEKEREKRERE
+2154 SDREREKEREKRERI
-2165 RERLYELRQVE
+2165 YEIRQVE
-2176 RERESHK
+2176 REKESNK
-2183 VYQPAPPRVIQA
+2183 VYHPAPPKVITATVERVENPSTGAQMERKFSQPT
-2195 SLDTTGRR
+2195 SLSIHKQTTT
-2203 EERGGG
+2203 
-2209 GGGSGLAT
+2209 STSMNSTSTTAPAT
-2217 FRTHMAQKYEHERKR
+2217 FRTHMAQKYEKERKR
-2232 KSSASSGMR
+2232 KSSASTVLSQSTR
-2241 EELDSMHAMTTPP
+2241 RDEETDGGDEWPLPA
-2254 PIVVPA
+2254 IPA
-2260 PVPPPPV
+2260 PVLAPP
-2267 STSPGPGATSS
+2267 SIKSPAT
-2278 SSGLGTGLA
+2278 
-2287 VGLGAGASS
+2287 
-2296 ACLTYNRVPWK
+2296 ACFTYNRVPWR
-2307 LRVRKEVFQPHEPIG
+2307 LRVRKEVFHPNESIG
-2322 PPVALDLLFAQVLG
+2322 PPIALDLLFAQVVS
-2336 DVFGVTPCLRI
+2336 DVFGITPCLRI
-2347 TPQEKSSALN
+2347 SPQEKSVALS
-2357 MLHGH
+2357 MLNGH
-2362 GVSVDTLS
+2362 GVTVETV
-2370 ARSNSGA
+2370 RSQNI
-2377 AGGAGGGGAGAGA
+2377 
-2390 GQQVRALVK
+2390 RAIVK
-2399 RHLVDMARDWPLY
+2399 RHLIDMARSWPLY

-2417 AVQGAPLYPDVSIMG
+2417 AVQGAPQYPDVSMMG
-2432 VSHSGLYLARRD
+2432 ISHNGLYLARRD
-2444 ADYLIVVQAISFGEI
+2444 AEYLIVVQSISLSEI
-2459 QSAVTLPRPA
+2459 QNAITLPRPA
-2469 ALQLNLRNGKH
+2469 SLQLNLRSGDH
-2480 LALHAARAAAIQ
+2480 LALHAARAASIQ
-2492 SMVTSFVQEFR
+2492 AMITTFVQEYR

-2526 LERLESRQAHAQRTE
+2526 IERLESRQSNHREHGNAVNNHNSAAAMTSSSGHEAHMEKPVALQHGRQSGDTE
-2541 HTQNESQQ
+2541 ADVHQDVNHLLESEADSMLPNTGNHMELQMERHQYTKQTSYLHSTRKTSSSQQ
-2549 QQQSDLH
+2549 QVQ
-2556 HHLQHQQQLE
+2556 
-2566 DALEEQQQ
+2566 
-2574 QQQHLVAE
+2574 
-2582 HHQQQQ
+2582 QQQQ
-2588 HQQAG
+2588 HQQIHG
-2593 QRYMK
+2593 HNHVSM
-2598 QPSYLHSARKSNA
+2598 
-2611 GQQQP
+2611 
-2616 ASLTNGQ
+2616 
-2623 AHQQEQLQL
+2623 
-2632 QLQQQQQQSQ
+2632 
-2642 SLPHHDLDAN
+2642 PHHLDAN
-2652 YLQEEGNGGTPPSV
+2652 YMTEELNGSSGTSPSV

-2683 LRDAD
+2683 YPEVRTHNRDLTREHGD
-2688 RHHERHQSSAANRSY
+2688 RRIPSY
-2703 AELVKWQGHA
+2703 ADLVKWQGTP
-2713 IRLPLLRLPNDLAPL
+2713 IRMPLLRLPNDLAPL

-2733 DCILRYCGD
+2733 ECILRYCGD
-2742 IPLDPD
+2742 IPHDPE

-2790 SQRAWRLLSILA
+2790 AQRAWRLLSILA

-2835 VCLTNL
+2835 VCLANL

-2899 ALLGVESEA
+2899 ALLSVESEA

-2953 RSVWHFALKREPA
+2953 RSVWHFPLKRDPA
-2966 PMPLYVEV
+2966 PTPLYVEV

-2988 LELPGN
+2988 LEIPSN
-2994 GVPVPEMV
+2994 GVPIPEIV

-3014 AADLSHV
+3014 AADLTHV

-3051 SAWPQVAN
+3051 SAWPQIAG
-3059 LSPGQVKAQFLNVLA
+3059 LTPGQVKAQFLAVLS

-3085 VKRIWAEDGP
+3085 VKRIWAEEGP
-3095 HVEDNHSPMWRDLI
+3095 HVEDSNPMWRDLI

-3118 FLDPNTHETLQHWS
+3118 FLDPNTHETLQHWP

>member
-14 GMGHP
+14 GVGHP

-33 IVVQALIKGKMRI
+33 IVVQAMIKGK
-46 VRFHLEPW
+46 
-54 QRGAGGGGSVT
+54 A
-65 PSPAQSPSLAL
+65 
-76 LSPHVLRRQ
+76 
-85 RPASLEETED
+85 
-95 LPQHLWPH
+95 
-103 PHPHP
+103 
-108 AVPKSRLRRLK
+108 
-119 CRYPQV
+119 
-125 VKRLSTLCSDVIAR
+125 
-139 HPQTFAL
+139 QTFAL

-216 AKQYAGRPLGSL
+216 AKQYAGRPLGAL

-348 NYHVFYELLGGL
+348 NYHVFYEMLGGL
-360 SEAERSK
+360 SETERAK

-391 DWESLQGA
+391 DWASLLSA

-405 SEGEREG
+405 TEGEREG

-438 GVEVGSDAEIKWAAH
+438 GVEIGSDAEIKWAAH
-453 LLHINAEGL
+453 LLHISAEGM

-668 LELLASSRLS
+668 LELLATSRLP
-678 LVGELTKQLRAQR
+678 LVSELTKQLRAQR

-742 PNQEKHA
+742 PNQEKQP

-787 ERYRHLLAAPLAR
+787 ERYRHLLSSPLAR

-805 ELCRALL
+805 ELCRLLL

-839 RALESGRTERLRR
+839 RALESGRTERLRQ
-852 AAVSVQRHVRGML
+852 AAVHIQRHVRGML
-865 VRRQLA
+865 VRRQLT

-879 LQARWRGQREQQRFE
+879 LQARWRGQRQQQRFE
-894 RLRKG
+894 QLRHG
-899 ALTAQRIWRGRQAR
+899 ARTAQRLWRGKQAR

-939 RDAQQAVLERS
+939 REAKQAVLERS

-969 GWSPPHGDRH
+969 GWTPPHNDRH
-979 LVKVLGTVPGPPAS
+979 LVKVLGTVPGPPA
-993 AVQLPE
+993 AGAQLPP
-999 DLGQFSFGKFSS
+999 DLAQFSFGKFSS

-1024 PITAPFLSRAAS
+1024 PITAPLLTRAAS

-1047 FKLILRWSNDKSLE
+1047 FKLILRWSNDKALEGE
-1061 GAKEKLLADYIVHK
+1061 GAKEKLLSDYIVHK

-1087 VQLCNQVHG
+1087 VQLCNQLHG
-1096 LPPTSVEAT
+1096 AEPQMAA
-1105 RLWQLMGQ
+1105 RLWQLLGQ

-1124 SKYLMRFVDDEA
+1124 SKYLLKFVSDEA
-1136 PASLRPLL
+1136 PPSPTRQLL
-1144 LRQLLRQQGGGSGG
+1144 QRQLLRQQTN
-1158 SSPGGASRSFVP
+1158 SPGGNGAGACRSFVP
-1170 AWLEWRAWTRGCDMA
+1170 AWIEWRAWSRGCDMA

-1211 LAVSSLG
+1211 LAVSTLG

-1265 SGAKFARTTLPESV
+1265 SGA
-1279 KRPAV
+1279 
-1284 PPPAPPTSGA
+1284 
-1294 GKEDV
+1294 
-1299 PRVLRSS
+1299 
-1306 RELLSRSSA
+1306 
-1315 LNERYFEREPS
+1315 N
-1326 PGAGPG
+1326 
-1332 SSQNQAKSRSK
+1332 
-1343 SLDDLLAGDIAPVPP
+1343 
-1358 DCDSQEPLHTL
+1358 
-1369 GLSESRLN
+1369 
-1377 DRYHSAERLA
+1377 
-1387 PMGKETA
+1387 
-1394 PRYQKSQHAG
+1394 
-1404 RRSHAASHG
+1404 
-1413 SHSSK
+1413 
-1418 YADKAEYATRSSA
+1418 
-1431 MSDTSEAPSLA
+1431 
-1442 SHVRRVRV
+1442 
-1450 PSQASDV
+1450 
-1457 DQFLDDL
+1457 
-1464 FSPVLD
+1464 
-1470 GSLDELS
+1470 
-1477 DARSLAA
+1477 
-1484 SIRGG
+1484 
-1489 GPYQLE
+1489 
-1495 EHFESDI
+1495 
-1502 DDLEDYINDI
+1502 
-1512 FQPIES
+1512 
-1518 LEKLASKEQ
+1518 
-1527 LALSIKGGLPS
+1527 
-1538 QSEAESESE
+1538 
-1547 IEDLDDYIS
+1547 
-1556 DLLQPLPVAQALDK
+1556 
-1570 LANKEQLAV
+1570 
-1579 SIRGGG
+1579 
-1585 STETNGADPLI
+1585 
-1596 HQLMQLPGSETES
+1596 
-1609 APGLYQQQVQRAF
+1609 
-1622 LQSAM
+1622 
-1627 AQNLQIQQQLLAQNQ
+1627 
-1642 ALQTLLSQQAAAA
+1642 
-1655 AAATTNNN
+1655 
-1663 SSGSPPPAPPGGL
+1663 
-1676 SGLSIS
+1676 
-1682 PPPPQ
+1682 
-1687 SPLSPLR
+1687 
-1694 MKTTRS
+1694 
-1700 SLVVMESP
+1700 
-1708 PPPAPPPPPPMP
+1708 
-1720 PPLECKDPSETRH
+1720 KDPSETRH

-1743 VRIGKWRWPPPQD
+1743 VRIGKWRWPPPQG

-1766 FAFKM
+1766 FAFKL
-1771 RQQQRKTTPQA
+1771 RQQQRKTTPQS
-1782 QQHLHHHQQQQ
+1782 QHS
-1793 LLLAGSGSNGSGGPG
+1793 ANN

-1814 EEFEIDSPTPPPMS
+1814 EEFEIESCKSVTPPGIGVPLASSMQQLMRRSMRLDANGS
-1828 GQMMRSSLRL
+1828 GTGRDLQDLQVQSNQAPAANA
-1838 ETTTTTTS
+1838 TTTTTTTTTIT
-1846 MAAINSRESRDHRD
+1846 A
-1860 HSRDTQDAPMQ
+1860 
-1871 SVVTTKL
+1871 TKL

-1921 STKSEQRAPAK
+1921 SNKSEQRAPAK

-1950 SVTSGGN
+1950 SANNQTGN
-1957 SGPGGSSG
+1957 AP
-1965 PGGGV
+1965 
-1970 SGNGTDSHAT
+1970 THDSMAT

-1994 PPAPPSGG
+1994 PPPAPPSA
-2002 WPGMLPPAPSVPAP
+2002 WMPNVLLPPAPSVPAP

-2034 QSPPTTRSPEPEPD
+2034 QSPSVHHGTDVDEPEPD
-2048 YRTSSGQQAAK
+2048 YRK

-2073 FGAVRQQQHQQQQQQ
+2073 FGAVRQPLHHLQQQQQQQHGQLHHQSLQQQSMQSLHHHQQHNNNHHHHHQQQQQQ
-2088 MMMMSSHHLHLHM
+2088 QLHM
-2101 DGDHSASS
+2101 QEQ
-2109 SPAAAAWEQSERERS
+2109 AWQQELQAERERS

-2147 GPASASG
+2147 GPASGSG

-2176 RERESHK
+2176 REKESHK

-2195 SLDTTGRR
+2195 SLDTAGSKVSR
-2203 EERGGG
+2203 EREH
-2209 GGGSGLAT
+2209 SLAATPAT

-2232 KSSASSGMR
+2232 KSSASSAGVR
-2241 EELDSMHAMTTPP
+2241 EDLLDASMSPVV
-2254 PIVVPA
+2254 VVPA

-2267 STSPGPGATSS
+2267 TPTSS
-2278 SSGLGTGLA
+2278 SMSASSVVAATAAAVTGSTSS
-2287 VGLGAGASS
+2287 GAGAS

-2322 PPVALDLLFAQVLG
+2322 PPVALDLLFAQVLS

-2347 TPQEKSSALN
+2347 TPQEKNAALN

-2362 GVSVDTLS
+2362 GVSVDTLA
-2370 ARSNSGA
+2370 ARN
-2377 AGGAGGGGAGAGA
+2377 
-2390 GQQVRALVK
+2390 QQVRALVK

-2444 ADYLIVVQAISFGEI
+2444 ADYLIVVQAISFAEI
-2459 QSAVTLPRPA
+2459 QNAVTLPRPA

-2480 LALHAARAAAIQ
+2480 LALHATRAAAIQ
-2492 SMVTSFVQEFR
+2492 SMITGFVLEYR

-2526 LERLESRQAHAQRTE
+2526 LDRLEPRQAQHA
-2541 HTQNESQQ
+2541 QQ
-2549 QQQSDLH
+2549 QQRNEHAHSNGGGDATIEQ
-2556 HHLQHQQQLE
+2556 HHLQQQQVELHHQQQQQQQLE
-2566 DALEEQQQ
+2566 DGADEEQ
-2574 QQQHLVAE
+2574 LVE
-2582 HHQQQQ
+2582 Q
-2588 HQQAG
+2588 
-2593 QRYMK
+2593 QRYIK
-2598 QPSYLHSARKSNA
+2598 QQSYLHSNAARKSNA
-2611 GQQQP
+2611 GQQQQQQQQP
-2616 ASLTNGQ
+2616 NSLTNG
-2623 AHQQEQLQL
+2623 H
-2632 QLQQQQQQSQ
+2632 QQQQQQQ
-2642 SLPHHDLDAN
+2642 QQQHDLDGN
-2652 YLQEEGNGGTPPSV
+2652 YMLQDELNGNGTPPSV

-2688 RHHERHQSSAANRSY
+2688 RHHERHQSSSSSSAANRSY

-2742 IPLDPD
+2742 IPLDPE

-2994 GVPVPEMV
+2994 GVPMPEMV

-3085 VKRIWAEDGP
+3085 VKRIWAEEGP
-3095 HVEDNHSPMWRDLI
+3095 HVEDNHNPMWRDLI

>member
-33 IVVQALIKGKMRI
+33 IVVQALIKGK
-46 VRFHLEPW
+46 
-54 QRGAGGGGSVT
+54 
-65 PSPAQSPSLAL
+65 
-76 LSPHVLRRQ
+76 
-85 RPASLEETED
+85 
-95 LPQHLWPH
+95 
-103 PHPHP
+103 
-108 AVPKSRLRRLK
+108 
-119 CRYPQV
+119 
-125 VKRLSTLCSDVIAR
+125 
-139 HPQTFAL
+139 PQTFAL

-360 SEAERSK
+360 SETERSK

-453 LLHINAEGL
+453 LLHISADGL

-668 LELLASSRLS
+668 LELLASSRLP

-787 ERYRHLLAAPLAR
+787 ERYRHLLPSPLAR

-852 AAVSVQRHVRGML
+852 AAVTAFWNLRGTRFCCTRFALLRVAHCDRHVRGML

-879 LQARWRGQREQQRFE
+879 LQARWRGQRAQQRYE

-899 ALTAQRIWRGRQAR
+899 ALTAQRLWRGRQAR

-939 RDAQQAVLERS
+939 REAKQAVLERS

-979 LVKVLGTVPGPPAS
+979 LVKVLGTVPGPPSS

-1024 PITAPFLSRAAS
+1024 PITAPLLTRAAS

-1047 FKLILRWSNDKSLE
+1047 FKLILRWSNDKALE

-1096 LPPTSVEAT
+1096 LPPNSGEAT
-1105 RLWQLMGQ
+1105 RLWQLLGQ

-1136 PASLRPLL
+1136 PESLRPLL
-1144 LRQLLRQQGGGSGG
+1144 LRQLLRQQGGGTT
-1158 SSPGGASRSFVP
+1158 PQWLARVTAGACRSFVP

-1265 SGAKFARTTLPESV
+1265 SGAKFARTTLPDAV

-1284 PPPAPPTSGA
+1284 PPPAPPTSS

-1299 PRVLRSS
+1299 PRERRSS

-1326 PGAGPG
+1326 PGPGQG
-1332 SSQNQAKSRSK
+1332 SSPGQAKSRSK
-1343 SLDDLLAGDIAPVPP
+1343 SLDDLLAGDIVPVPT

-1387 PMGKETA
+1387 PVGKDTG

-1489 GPYQLE
+1489 SYELE
-1495 EHFESDI
+1495 NEAESEI
-1502 DDLEDYINDI
+1502 DDLDDYINDI
-1512 FQPIES
+1512 FQPIPLVQN
-1518 LEKLASKEQ
+1518 LEKLASKDQ
-1527 LALSIKGGLPS
+1527 LAAIIKGGGAASKP
-1538 QSEAESESE
+1538 EERDEESE
-1547 IEDLDDYIS
+1547 IEDLDDYINE
-1556 DLLQPLPVAQALDK
+1556 LFKPIPVAEGLDK
-1570 LANKEQLAV
+1570 LTSKEHLAV

-1585 STETNGADPLI
+1585 STDSNGADPLL
-1596 HQLMQLPGSETES
+1596 HQLMQLPGETEGGQS
-1609 APGLYQQQVQRAF
+1609 LYQQQVQRAF

-1655 AAATTNNN
+1655 AANN
-1663 SSGSPPPAPPGGL
+1663 STSPPPAPPIL
-1676 SGLSIS
+1676 SSLSIS

-1687 SPLSPLR
+1687 SPMR
-1694 MKTTRS
+1694 MKATRS
-1700 SLVVMESP
+1700 SLVVMESLQP
-1708 PPPAPPPPPPMP
+1708 PPPPPPPPMP

-1771 RQQQRKTTPQA
+1771 RQHQRKTTPQA
-1782 QQHLHHHQQQQ
+1782 QHHQMT
-1793 LLLAGSGSNGSGGPG
+1793 SNGGMMESGPG
-1808 ATAIEW
+1808 ARGASATAIEW
-1814 EEFEIDSPTPPPMS
+1814 EEFEIESPTPPPMS
-1828 GQMMRSSLRL
+1828 GQLMRSSIRL
-1838 ETTTTTTS
+1838 ETTTTTTTS
-1846 MAAINSRESRDHRD
+1846 AVNSRDRDRES
-1860 HSRDTQDAPMQ
+1860 QDAGQPMQ

-1950 SVTSGGN
+1950 SVSGGN
-1957 SGPGGSSG
+1957 SGPGG
-1965 PGGGV
+1965 V
-1970 SGNGTDSHAT
+1970 VDSHAT

-2002 WPGMLPPAPSVPAP
+2002 WPGVLLPPAPSVPAP

-2034 QSPPTTRSPEPEPD
+2034 QSPPTARSPEPEPD
-2048 YRTSSGQQAAK
+2048 YRTSSSQVVK

-2073 FGAVRQQQHQQQQQQ
+2073 FGAVRQQQ
-2088 MMMMSSHHLHLHM
+2088 MISSHHLHLE
-2101 DGDHSASS
+2101 DHSASS
-2109 SPAAAAWEQSERERS
+2109 SPAVAAWEQAERERS
-2124 RSRSRSRD
+2124 RRSKLTYQLMPSRSRD

-2147 GPASASG
+2147 GPASGSG

-2165 RERLYELRQVE
+2165 RERLYEIRQVE

-2195 SLDTTGRR
+2195 SMDTTGGHRR
-2203 EERGGG
+2203 EDRTG
-2209 GGGSGLAT
+2209 GLAT

-2241 EELDSMHAMTTPP
+2241 EELDSMHMTTPP
-2254 PIVVPA
+2254 PVIVPA
-2260 PVPPPPV
+2260 PVPPPS
-2267 STSPGPGATSS
+2267 STSPG
-2278 SSGLGTGLA
+2278 LA
-2287 VGLGAGASS
+2287 VASTHYGLLMGSGSGGS
-2296 ACLTYNRVPWK
+2296 TACLTYNRVPWK

-2370 ARSNSGA
+2370 NRNGS
-2377 AGGAGGGGAGAGA
+2377 GAGAG
-2390 GQQVRALVK
+2390 GNGGQVRALVK

-2492 SMVTSFVQEFR
+2492 SMVTTFVQEFR

-2526 LERLESRQAHAQRTE
+2526 LERLESRQAHAQRNE
-2541 HTQNESQQ
+2541 HGVDGGSRQNEQL
-2549 QQQSDLH
+2549 QQSELH
-2556 HHLQHQQQLE
+2556 HHLQQQQQQQQHHQQQQQQQQLE
-2566 DALEEQQQ
+2566 DALEEHQMAADHQQQ
-2574 QQQHLVAE
+2574 QQQLG
-2582 HHQQQQ
+2582 QQQG
-2588 HQQAG
+2588 QQ
-2593 QRYMK
+2593 QRFLK
-2598 QPSYLHSARKSNA
+2598 QQSYLHSARKSNA
-2611 GQQQP
+2611 GQQP
-2616 ASLTNGQ
+2616 SSLTNGQ
-2623 AHQQEQLQL
+2623 VHHQEQM
-2632 QLQQQQQQSQ
+2632 LQQQQQQSQ

-2652 YLQEEGNGGTPPSV
+2652 YLQDESNGGTPPSV

-2688 RHHERHQSSAANRSY
+2688 RHHERHQSAANRSY

-2713 IRLPLLRLPNDLAPL
+2713 IRLPLLLAPSVPTNYLLAPL

-3074 AWPLF
+3074 TWPLF

-3085 VKRIWAEDGP
+3085 VKRIWAEEGP

>member
-1 MDWAEGDLVWFDP
+1 MYKGNPTRNKMDWSEGDLVWFDP
-14 GMGHP
+14 GVGHP
-19 IPGEI
+19 IP
-24 QEVHRAAQV
+24 A
-33 IVVQALIKGKMRI
+33 
-46 VRFHLEPW
+46 
-54 QRGAGGGGSVT
+54 
-65 PSPAQSPSLAL
+65 PSPSTAI
-76 LSPHVLRRQ
+76 LSPHILRRQ
-85 RPASLEETED
+85 RPPSVEDFPSLEENTET
-95 LPQHLWPH
+95 L
-103 PHPHP
+103 
-108 AVPKSRLRRLK
+108 RLK
-119 CRYPQV
+119 LLVDKKRKMQNRYPQI
-125 VKRLSTLCSDVIAR
+125 VKKLSTLCSDVIAR
-139 HPQTFAL
+139 LPQTFAL
-146 QPGEGSLRARQ
+146 QPGEGNLRPRQ
-157 DLGSSGVEDMTLLDD
+157 DLGSSGVDDMTMLDD

-205 KMFPDAYGLEV
+205 KMFPDSYGLEV
-216 AKQYAGRPLGSL
+216 AKQYAGKPLGTM

-314 YLEVYFKSGAIV
+314 YLEVYFKNGAIV

-348 NYHVFYELLGGL
+348 NYHVFYEMLGGL
-360 SEAERSK
+360 SEAERTK

-384 DCASGRV
+384 DCAPGRV
-391 DWESLQGA
+391 DWDSLQSA

-412 IVRVLAAVLHLG
+412 IIRVLASVLHLG

-453 LLHINAEGL
+453 LLHISAEGL

-467 SRTTEARAERLH
+467 SRITEARSERLH
-479 TPLGIDQAL
+479 TPLSIDQAL
-488 DARDAFAKALYA
+488 DSRDAFAKALYS

-559 HVFKLEQAEYA
+559 HVFKLEQAEYS
-570 RERLEWTPLAWDDNL
+570 RERLEWTPLTWDDNL

-595 VGICHLLDDES
+595 VGIFHLLDDES
-606 NFPRATDLSF
+606 NFPRASDMSF

-622 NHALSELYARPRIGA
+622 NHALNELYSRPRIGA
-637 QEFGVTHYAGQ
+637 QEFGITHYAGQ

-654 GFLDKNRDALRGDV
+654 GFLDKNRDALRSDV
-668 LELLASSRLS
+668 LELLGSSKLQ
-678 LVGELTKQLRAQR
+678 LVSDLTKQLRAQR
-691 DAGKTLPKGSNGR
+691 DSGKTLPKGNNGR

-715 AARFADSLQQLLQSM
+715 AARFSDSLQQLLQSM
-730 GRCHPWFVRCIK
+730 GRCNPWFVRCIK
-742 PNQEKHA
+742 PNNEKQS
-749 LRMDMPCV
+749 LKMDMPCV

-767 DTIQIRQRGYPVR
+767 DTIQIRQKGYPVR

-787 ERYRHLLAAPLAR
+787 ERYRHLMRSPLPR

-805 ELCRALL
+805 ELCRILL
-812 EAMPRTG
+812 ESMPNTG
-819 VEGPDYQ
+819 IEGPDYQ

-839 RALESGRTERLRR
+839 RMLESGRSDRLKTS
-852 AAVSVQRHVRGML
+852 AVVIQKHVRGML

-871 RRQAAATR
+871 RKKKAATR
-879 LQARWRGQREQQRFE
+879 IQTKWRGYREQKKFRD
-894 RLRKG
+894 LRRG
-899 ALTAQRIWRGRQAR
+899 AIKAQALWRGKMGRKRVVKLRADYQR
-913 RRVQQLRSDHRRRQ
+913 RL
-927 EAREAAQRAREA
+927 EAQRAQKEREA
-939 RDAQQAVLERS
+939 KKQAKENLERS
-950 QLSYLDIP
+950 QISYLDIP
-958 AELAFIYSKLQ
+958 AELAFIFSKSE
-969 GWSPPHGDRH
+969 GWTPIHGDRH
-979 LVKVLGTVPGPPAS
+979 LVKVVGTVPGPPVA
-993 AVQLPE
+993 ADLPK
-999 DLGQFSFGKFSS
+999 DLDQFSFGKFSS
-1011 VYCNGLRLQPRRE
+1011 VYCNGLRLSSRRE
-1024 PITAPFLSRAAS
+1024 PITTPFLTRAAS
-1036 RDQDFQDALAV
+1036 RDQDFQDSLAV
-1047 FKLILRWSNDKSLE
+1047 FKLILRWTNDKTMD
-1061 GAKEKLLADYIVHK
+1061 GNKEKVLSDYIVHK
-1075 ALSSRGL
+1075 GLSSRGL

-1087 VQLCNQVHG
+1087 VQLCNQVYNADD
-1096 LPPTSVEAT
+1096 LQAQ
-1105 RLWQLMGQ
+1105 RIWQLMAQ
-1113 CLCCFQPSAAF
+1113 CLSCFQPGPAF
-1124 SKYLMRFVDDEA
+1124 SKYLMKFIVDNA
-1136 PASLRPLL
+1136 PDSMRDMLLKKILRNANSANNCRNFTP
-1144 LRQLLRQQGGGSGG
+1144 SW
-1158 SSPGGASRSFVP
+1158 V
-1170 AWLEWRAWTRGCDMA
+1170 EWRAISRMSDIA
-1185 LPLTLPDEASQTVAV
+1185 VALTLPDDANQTVAI
-1200 DSWTSCEEAAA
+1200 DSWTTCEEAAS
-1211 LAVSSLG
+1211 LAVSTLG
-1218 VASRGW
+1218 ISNRGW
-1224 TLVLDDGQ
+1224 TVVLDDGK
-1232 QLTDSCGLDY
+1232 LVTDSCGLDY
-1242 VMDLIAE
+1242 VLDLISE

-1258 PRSDLLR
+1258 LRSDLMTT
-1265 SGAKFARTTLPESV
+1265 GAKFNRTILSDHDGNTPR
-1279 KRPAV
+1279 RPQV
-1284 PPPAPPTSGA
+1284 PPPEPPKIKVNPTSESPISDSNDE
-1294 GKEDV
+1294 K
-1299 PRVLRSS
+1299 PIRKNS
-1306 RELLSRSSA
+1306 RNLLSRSSA
-1315 LNERYFEREPS
+1315 LNERYFEQE
-1326 PGAGPG
+1326 
-1332 SSQNQAKSRSK
+1332 KSRSK
-1343 SLDDLLAGDIAPVPP
+1343 SLDDLLAGDITDLDPATET
-1358 DCDSQEPLHTL
+1358 EPLTNL

-1377 DRYHSAERLA
+1377 ERYHSAERLT
-1387 PMGKETA
+1387 PMGKETG
-1394 PRYQKSQHAG
+1394 PRYQKSQYAG
-1404 RRSHAASHG
+1404 RRSHAG

-1418 YADKAEYATRSSA
+1418 YMDKSEYATRSSA

-1489 GPYQLE
+1489 KAMPDLSFELDDTEFLE
-1495 EHFESDI
+1495 APDSEMN
-1502 DDLEDYINDI
+1502 DLIWD
-1512 FQPIES
+1512 S
-1518 LEKLASKEQ
+1518 HTLACK
-1527 LALSIKGGLPS
+1527 IKGGGENSANSEEAPS
-1538 QSEAESESE
+1538 ANLDEYITGLFKPIFVNDAVKVLTEQAELIETIKGGGTAQAQTSGNSTFVTSPIVGPISPILASNSEN
-1547 IEDLDDYIS
+1547 
-1556 DLLQPLPVAQALDK
+1556 LLQIVNLPPD
-1570 LANKEQLAV
+1570 
-1579 SIRGGG
+1579 
-1585 STETNGADPLI
+1585 ADP
-1596 HQLMQLPGSETES
+1596 
-1609 APGLYQQQVQRAF
+1609 AVYQHQVQRAF

-1642 ALQTLLSQQAAAA
+1642 ALQTLLSQQDTAPTG
-1655 AAATTNNN
+1655 TT
-1663 SSGSPPPAPPGGL
+1663 SPPPLMPVLASVQQSSASSNSITSKITIASSEHTNVRKQSVKNRISQFSENDRNRKVSSDSGG
-1676 SGLSIS
+1676 
-1682 PPPPQ
+1682 
-1687 SPLSPLR
+1687 
-1694 MKTTRS
+1694 
-1700 SLVVMESP
+1700 SLIP
-1708 PPPAPPPPPPMP
+1708 PPPPPPMP
-1720 PPLECKDPSETRH
+1720 PPIEVKDPSETRH

-1756 EPQFQTEEDF
+1756 GPQFETEEDF

-1771 RQQQRKTTPQA
+1771 RQNQRKTTPQS
-1782 QQHLHHHQQQQ
+1782 QFH
-1793 LLLAGSGSNGSGGPG
+1793 SSNGSLTGS
-1808 ATAIEW
+1808 AMEW
-1814 EEFEIDSPTPPPMS
+1814 EEFEVNDSSKSPSPAVVMPVHTTQMVRTQIKIETGPKNTNKQPTMEQLQP
-1828 GQMMRSSLRL
+1828 QQ
-1838 ETTTTTTS
+1838 TV
-1846 MAAINSRESRDHRD
+1846 I
-1860 HSRDTQDAPMQ
+1860 
-1871 SVVTTKL
+1871 TTKV

-1943 QLGGLFA
+1943 QLSGHFA
-1950 SVTSGGN
+1950 QIESNNNAVADLHSVRSQ
-1957 SGPGGSSG
+1957 
-1965 PGGGV
+1965 V
-1970 SGNGTDSHAT
+1970 
-1980 VRTQIERMEGKLSP
+1980 ERMEEKLSP
-1994 PPAPPSGG
+1994 PPIWPSHV
-2002 WPGMLPPAPSVPAP
+2002 PPAPNIPAP
-2016 PPPIRPPSMAPP
+2016 PPPIRPPNVAPP
-2028 APPPAP
+2028 APPPVP
-2034 QSPPTTRSPEPEPD
+2034 KSPPVRPDQEEIEYRSQSKD
-2048 YRTSSGQQAAK
+2048 
-2059 EHVPAFIQRQERDT
+2059 VPAFIQRQERDT
-2073 FGAVRQQQHQQQQQQ
+2073 FGARHNWNG
-2088 MMMMSSHHLHLHM
+2088 SDDSK
-2101 DGDHSASS
+2101 DAYDSWGRTE
-2109 SPAAAAWEQSERERS
+2109 AAKLDMVYEKSFKKESKNNHERDRS
-2124 RSRSRSRD
+2124 RSRSRSRMD
-2132 REDYSESVWDRAEVE
+2132 RDDFSESVWDRSEVE
-2147 GPASASG
+2147 GPASSG
-2154 SEKEREKRERE
+2154 SDREREKEREKRDRI
-2165 RERLYELRQVE
+2165 YEMRQVE
-2176 RERESHK
+2176 REKESNK
-2183 VYQPAPPRVIQA
+2183 VYQPAPPKVVTATIERQDRTDSFGPMVSTERKYSYQA
-2195 SLDTTGRR
+2195 MASNNNNNINNKRPITSAPSPTT
-2203 EERGGG
+2203 
-2209 GGGSGLAT
+2209 SMTSNTPAT
-2217 FRTHMAQKYEHERKR
+2217 FRTHMAQKYEKERKR
-2232 KSSASSGMR
+2232 KSSATSTTVSQSTR
-2241 EELDSMHAMTTPP
+2241 RDEETDGGDEWPLPA
-2254 PIVVPA
+2254 IPA
-2260 PVPPPPV
+2260 PVPAPP
-2267 STSPGPGATSS
+2267 SLKSPAN
-2278 SSGLGTGLA
+2278 
-2287 VGLGAGASS
+2287 

-2307 LRVRKEVFQPHEPIG
+2307 LRVRKEVFHPNEPIG
-2322 PPVALDLLFAQVLG
+2322 PPIALDLLFAQVSS
-2336 DVFGVTPCLRI
+2336 DIFGLTPSLRI
-2347 TPQEKSSALN
+2347 SPQEKAAAIN
-2357 MLHGH
+2357 MLNGH
-2362 GVSVDTLS
+2362 GVTVETV
-2370 ARSNSGA
+2370 RSQN
-2377 AGGAGGGGAGAGA
+2377 
-2390 GQQVRALVK
+2390 VRALVK
-2399 RHLVDMARDWPLY
+2399 RHLIDMAREWPLY

-2417 AVQGAPLYPDVSIMG
+2417 PVQGAPQYPDVSIMG
-2432 VSHSGLYLARRD
+2432 ISHNGLYLARRD
-2444 ADYLIVVQAISFGEI
+2444 ADYLIVVQSVPFNEI
-2459 QSAVTLPRPA
+2459 QNAITLPRPA
-2469 ALQLNLRNGKH
+2469 SLQLNLRNGKNVQ
-2480 LALHAARAAAIQ
+2480 LHAARAAAIQ
-2492 SMVTSFVQEFR
+2492 AMITSFVQEFR
-2503 KSQSKASTLSSGAR
+2503 KTQSKASTLSSGVR

-2526 LERLESRQAHAQRTE
+2526 IERLESRQSNHREQINSNQ
-2541 HTQNESQQ
+2541 HSVITQQHNMRNTSSPLMSGSYEEQH
-2549 QQQSDLH
+2549 LH
-2556 HHLQHQQQLE
+2556 H
-2566 DALEEQQQ
+2566 QQQ
-2574 QQQHLVAE
+2574 QQQL
-2582 HHQQQQ
+2582 QQQQ
-2588 HQQAG
+2588 TH
-2593 QRYMK
+2593 
-2598 QPSYLHSARKSNA
+2598 HN
-2611 GQQQP
+2611 
-2616 ASLTNGQ
+2616 
-2623 AHQQEQLQL
+2623 
-2632 QLQQQQQQSQ
+2632 LQQQQQQSHHHQREQLREPHSRNMHHGISDSIDHHTQITQASHHYNGHGDEDERLDDREHFNEHHQYAKQQ
-2642 SLPHHDLDAN
+2642 SFLHSSRKNSNQHHSSTNPHTREHHSAVQQTQQSQNLDAN
-2652 YLQEEGNGGTPPSV
+2652 YMAEEHNGGTTSPSV
-2666 TKYSLLQFA
+2666 TRYSLLQFA

-2683 LRDAD
+2683 IVDSRSHGRDAS
-2688 RHHERHQSSAANRSY
+2688 ERSSNRSY
-2703 AELVKWQGHA
+2703 AELVKWQGTPMR
-2713 IRLPLLRLPNDLAPL
+2713 IPLLRLPNDLAPL

-2742 IPLDPD
+2742 IPMEPD

-2790 SQRAWRLLSILA
+2790 TQRGWRLLSILA

-2814 LMEHLTSAASD
+2814 LIEHLTSAASD

-2886 CSTVVADVIAELC
+2886 CSTVVADVISELC
-2899 ALLGVESEA
+2899 ALLGIESET

-2953 RSVWHFALKREPA
+2953 RSVWHFALKRDPA
-2966 PMPLYVEV
+2966 PTPLYVEV

-2988 LELPGN
+2988 LELPST
-2994 GVPVPEMV
+2994 GVPPPEVV

-3059 LSPGQVKAQFLNVLA
+3059 LSPGQVKAQFLNVLS

-3085 VKRIWAEDGP
+3085 VKRIWADEGP
-3095 HVEDNHSPMWRDLI
+3095 HVDDSPMWRDLI

-3118 FLDPNTHETLQHWS
+3118 FLDPNTHETMQHWP

-3187 SQRDKRELN
+3187 SQRDKRDVN

>member
-14 GMGHP
+14 GVGHP

-33 IVVQALIKGKMRI
+33 IVVQAMIKGK
-46 VRFHLEPW
+46 
-54 QRGAGGGGSVT
+54 A
-65 PSPAQSPSLAL
+65 
-76 LSPHVLRRQ
+76 
-85 RPASLEETED
+85 
-95 LPQHLWPH
+95 
-103 PHPHP
+103 
-108 AVPKSRLRRLK
+108 
-119 CRYPQV
+119 
-125 VKRLSTLCSDVIAR
+125 
-139 HPQTFAL
+139 QTFAL

-216 AKQYAGRPLGSL
+216 AKQYAGRPLGAL

-348 NYHVFYELLGGL
+348 NYHVFYEMLGGL
-360 SEAERSK
+360 SESERSK

-391 DWESLQGA
+391 DWASLLSA

-405 SEGEREG
+405 TEGEREG

-438 GVEVGSDAEIKWAAH
+438 GVEIGSDAEIKWAAH
-453 LLHINAEGL
+453 LLHISAEGM

-668 LELLASSRLS
+668 LELLATSRLP
-678 LVGELTKQLRAQR
+678 LVSELTKQLRAQR

-742 PNQEKHA
+742 PNQEKQP

-787 ERYRHLLAAPLAR
+787 ERYRHLLSSPLAR

-805 ELCRALL
+805 ELCRMLL

-839 RALESGRTERLRR
+839 RALESGRTERLRQ
-852 AAVSVQRHVRGML
+852 AAVHIQRHVRGML
-865 VRRQLA
+865 VRRQLT
-871 RRQAAATR
+871 RRQLAATK
-879 LQARWRGQREQQRFE
+879 LQARWRGQRQQQRYE
-894 RLRKG
+894 HLRHG
-899 ALTAQRIWRGRQAR
+899 ALTVQRLWRGKQAR

-939 RDAQQAVLERS
+939 REAKQAVLERS

-969 GWSPPHGDRH
+969 GWQPPHSDRH
-979 LVKVLGTVPGPPAS
+979 LVKVLGTVPGPPAAS
-993 AVQLPE
+993 AQLPP

-1024 PITAPFLSRAAS
+1024 PITAPLLTRAAS

-1047 FKLILRWSNDKSLE
+1047 FKLILRWSNDKALEGE

-1087 VQLCNQVHG
+1087 VQLCNQLHG
-1096 LPPTSVEAT
+1096 AEPALAT
-1105 RLWQLMGQ
+1105 RLWQLLGQ

-1124 SKYLMRFVDDEA
+1124 SKYLLKFVTDEA
-1136 PASLRPLL
+1136 PAPPTRQLL
-1144 LRQLLRQQGGGSGG
+1144 QRQLLRQQSSSGG
-1158 SSPGGASRSFVP
+1158 AAACRSFVP
-1170 AWLEWRAWTRGCDMA
+1170 AWLEWRAWARGCDMA

-1211 LAVSSLG
+1211 LAVSTLG

-1265 SGAKFARTTLPESV
+1265 SGAKFTRTTLPEGV
-1279 KRPAV
+1279 KRPGV
-1284 PPPAPPTSGA
+1284 PPPAPPTSAGA
-1294 GKEDV
+1294 AAAAGGSGGAAASKREQQQRDDEEEEESQST
-1299 PRVLRSS
+1299 PQRRSS

-1315 LNERYFEREPS
+1315 LNERYFERTEEPITPHLV
-1326 PGAGPG
+1326 PGAQ
-1332 SSQNQAKSRSK
+1332 SKSRSK
-1343 SLDDLLAGDIAPVPP
+1343 SLDDLLAGDMGSQQLPLP
-1358 DCDSQEPLHTL
+1358 DSDSQESPLHTLAL

-1377 DRYHSAERLA
+1377 ERYHSAERLA
-1387 PMGKETA
+1387 PMGKESA

-1413 SHSSK
+1413 SAHSSK
-1418 YADKAEYATRSSA
+1418 YNMDKSEYATRSSA

-1489 GPYQLE
+1489 GAQNLDE
-1495 EHFESDI
+1495 F
-1502 DDLEDYINDI
+1502 
-1512 FQPIES
+1512 
-1518 LEKLASKEQ
+1518 
-1527 LALSIKGGLPS
+1527 
-1538 QSEAESESE
+1538 
-1547 IEDLDDYIS
+1547 LDDYVDDDDED
-1556 DLLQPLPVAQALDK
+1556 DLLAALSSR
-1570 LANKEQLAV
+1570 EQLVAC
-1579 SIRGGG
+1579 IKGGG
-1585 STETNGADPLI
+1585 STEHSNATATADPLL
-1596 HQLMQLPGSETES
+1596 HQLMQLPGGEPDA
-1609 APGLYQQQVQRAF
+1609 APAALYQQQVQRAF

-1642 ALQTLLSQQAAAA
+1642 ALQTLLSQQAQAGRDRDSNANGNVI
-1655 AAATTNNN
+1655 TNSHNRDP
-1663 SSGSPPPAPPGGL
+1663 SGSPPAAGG
-1676 SGLSIS
+1676 GGNS
-1682 PPPPQ
+1682 PP
-1687 SPLSPLR
+1687 SPVQSPLR
-1694 MKTTRS
+1694 MKTTTMMTTTRSS
-1700 SLVVMESP
+1700 SLVLEAASGMQ
-1708 PPPAPPPPPPMP
+1708 PPAPPPPPPMP
-1720 PPLECKDPSETRH
+1720 PPLEGKDPSETRH

-1743 VRIGKWRWPPPQD
+1743 VRIGKWRWPPPQG

-1766 FAFKM
+1766 FAFKL

-1782 QQHLHHHQQQQ
+1782 QHSL
-1793 LLLAGSGSNGSGGPG
+1793 GGAS

-1814 EEFEIDSPTPPPMS
+1814 EEFEIESCKSPTPPAGLGNRMPVM
-1828 GQMMRSSLRL
+1828 QMHRSSMRL
-1838 ETTTTTTS
+1838 ETNGSSGMDGVQLQQQQQLMTSTGSGSVTTTTTQMTTS
-1846 MAAINSRESRDHRD
+1846 
-1860 HSRDTQDAPMQ
+1860 
-1871 SVVTTKL
+1871 TKL

-1921 STKSEQRAPAK
+1921 SNKSEQRAPAK

-1950 SVTSGGN
+1950 SVNATPAVESL
-1957 SGPGGSSG
+1957 
-1965 PGGGV
+1965 
-1970 SGNGTDSHAT
+1970 AT

-1994 PPAPPSGG
+1994 PPAPPTA
-2002 WPGMLPPAPSVPAP
+2002 WPGVLLPPAPSVPAP

-2034 QSPPTTRSPEPEPD
+2034 QSPLQLQHSPEAEEPEPD
-2048 YRTSSGQQAAK
+2048 YRK

-2073 FGAVRQQQHQQQQQQ
+2073 FGAVRQPMGSQLLLHHQQQQQQ
-2088 MMMMSSHHLHLHM
+2088 QQQQLQLQQQQLHRYQHQQQSLH
-2101 DGDHSASS
+2101 DQHQDQHSVAV
-2109 SPAAAAWEQSERERS
+2109 WEQELQTERERS

-2147 GPASASG
+2147 GPASGSG

-2176 RERESHK
+2176 REKESHK

-2195 SLDTTGRR
+2195 SLDTTGSKSTR
-2203 EERGGG
+2203 EREREREREP
-2209 GGGSGLAT
+2209 AT

-2232 KSSASSGMR
+2232 KSSASSAGVR
-2241 EELDSMHAMTTPP
+2241 ESESLLLDSSSSISMSPV
-2254 PIVVPA
+2254 VVPA
-2260 PVPPPPV
+2260 PVPPAPV
-2267 STSPGPGATSS
+2267 TPTSAAAAASAVTSS
-2278 SSGLGTGLA
+2278 A
-2287 VGLGAGASS
+2287 VGAASGGS
-2296 ACLTYNRVPWK
+2296 TACLTYNRVPWK

-2322 PPVALDLLFAQVLG
+2322 PPVALDLLFAQVLS

-2347 TPQEKSSALN
+2347 TPQEKNAALN

-2362 GVSVDTLS
+2362 GVSVDTLA
-2370 ARSNSGA
+2370 AR
-2377 AGGAGGGGAGAGA
+2377 

-2444 ADYLIVVQAISFGEI
+2444 ADYLIVVQAISFAEI
-2459 QSAVTLPRPA
+2459 QNAVTLPRPA

-2480 LALHAARAAAIQ
+2480 LALHATRAAAIQ
-2492 SMVTSFVQEFR
+2492 SMITGFVAEYR

-2526 LERLESRQAHAQRTE
+2526 LERLESRQA
-2541 HTQNESQQ
+2541 QQ
-2549 QQQSDLH
+2549 QQQQQRNEHSHSNGNDAAIEQQLLQQQVELH
-2556 HHLQHQQQLE
+2556 HH
-2566 DALEEQQQ
+2566 QQQ
-2574 QQQHLVAE
+2574 QQQHQQQQ
-2582 HHQQQQ
+2582 QQQQ
-2588 HQQAG
+2588 HHQLEDAAEEQLLEQ

-2598 QPSYLHSARKSNA
+2598 QQSYLHSARKSNA
-2611 GQQQP
+2611 GQQP
-2616 ASLTNGQ
+2616 NSLTNGQ
-2623 AHQQEQLQL
+2623 LS
-2632 QLQQQQQQSQ
+2632 QQQQQQQ
-2642 SLPHHDLDAN
+2642 HHDLDGSN
-2652 YLQEEGNGGTPPSV
+2652 YMQDDAGNGGTPPSV

-2688 RHHERHQSSAANRSY
+2688 RHHERHQSSSAANRSY

-2742 IPLDPD
+2742 IPLDPE

-2994 GVPVPEMV
+2994 GVPMPEMV

>member
-1 MDWAEGDLVWFDP
+1 
-14 GMGHP
+14 
-19 IPGEI
+19 
-24 QEVHRAAQV
+24 
-33 IVVQALIKGKMRI
+33 
-46 VRFHLEPW
+46 
-54 QRGAGGGGSVT
+54 
-65 PSPAQSPSLAL
+65 
-76 LSPHVLRRQ
+76 
-85 RPASLEETED
+85 
-95 LPQHLWPH
+95 
-103 PHPHP
+103 
-108 AVPKSRLRRLK
+108 
-119 CRYPQV
+119 
-125 VKRLSTLCSDVIAR
+125 
-139 HPQTFAL
+139 
-146 QPGEGSLRARQ
+146 
-157 DLGSSGVEDMTLLDD
+157 MTLLDD

-216 AKQYAGRPLGSL
+216 AKQYAGRPLGAL

-348 NYHVFYELLGGL
+348 NYHVFYEMLGGL
-360 SEAERSK
+360 SETERAK

-391 DWESLQGA
+391 DWASLLSA

-405 SEGEREG
+405 TEGEREG

-438 GVEVGSDAEIKWAAH
+438 GVEIGSDAEIKWAAH
-453 LLHINAEGL
+453 LLHISAEGM

-654 GFLDKNRDALRGDV
+654 GFLDKNRDALRSDV
-668 LELLASSRLS
+668 LELLATSRLP
-678 LVGELTKQLRAQR
+678 LVSELTKQLRAQR

-742 PNQEKHA
+742 PNQEKQP

-787 ERYRHLLAAPLAR
+787 ERYRHLLGTPLAR

-805 ELCRALL
+805 ELCRLLL

-839 RALESGRTERLRR
+839 RALESGRTERLRQ
-852 AAVSVQRHVRGML
+852 AAVHIQRHVRGML

-871 RRQAAATR
+871 RRQVAAVR
-879 LQARWRGQREQQRFE
+879 LQSRWRAHRQQQRYE
-894 RLRKG
+894 ELRHG
-899 ALTAQRIWRGRQAR
+899 VRTAQRLWRGKQAR

-939 RDAQQAVLERS
+939 REAKQAVLERS

-969 GWSPPHGDRH
+969 GWQPPHQDRH
-979 LVKVLGTVPGPPAS
+979 LVKVLGTVPGPPLAT
-993 AVQLPE
+993 AQVPA
-999 DLGQFSFGKFSS
+999 DLAQFSFGKFSS

-1024 PITAPFLSRAAS
+1024 PLTAPLLTRAAS

-1047 FKLILRWSNDKSLE
+1047 FKLILRWSNDKALETE
-1061 GAKEKLLADYIVHK
+1061 GAKEKLLSDYIVHK

-1087 VQLCNQVHG
+1087 VQLCNQLHG
-1096 LPPTSVEAT
+1096 AEPAMAS
-1105 RLWQLMGQ
+1105 RLWQLLGQ

-1124 SKYLMRFVDDEA
+1124 SKYLLKFVMDEA
-1136 PASLRPLL
+1136 PAPPTRQLL
-1144 LRQLLRQQGGGSGG
+1144 QRQLLRQQSNSSTGGAGGGGG
-1158 SSPGGASRSFVP
+1158 GTSNAAACRSFVP
-1170 AWLEWRAWTRGCDMA
+1170 SWLEWRAWARGCDMA

-1211 LAVSSLG
+1211 LAVSQLG

-1242 VMDLIAE
+1242 VMDLISE

-1265 SGAKFARTTLPESV
+1265 SGAKFTRTTLPDAV
-1279 KRPAV
+1279 KRPGV
-1284 PPPAPPTSGA
+1284 PPPAPPNTAGGGSGA
-1294 GKEDV
+1294 GAATGATAKKQQETT
-1299 PRVLRSS
+1299 PPQRRSS

-1315 LNERYFEREPS
+1315 LNERYFERSSGAAEEEPITPHLLPTS
-1326 PGAGPG
+1326 GGGGGGGATQ
-1332 SSQNQAKSRSK
+1332 SKSRSK
-1343 SLDDLLAGDIAPVPP
+1343 SLDDLLAGDMVGQQLPLPL
-1358 DCDSQEPLHTL
+1358 DSDSQESPLHTLAL

-1387 PMGKETA
+1387 PMGKESGVSPA
-1394 PRYQKSQHAG
+1394 RYQKSQHAG
-1404 RRSHAASHG
+1404 RRSHASASHG
-1413 SHSSK
+1413 SAHSSK
-1418 YADKAEYATRSSA
+1418 YNMDKSEYATRSSA

-1489 GPYQLE
+1489 GGGKLPTPP
-1495 EHFESDI
+1495 SD
-1502 DDLEDYINDI
+1502 
-1512 FQPIES
+1512 
-1518 LEKLASKEQ
+1518 
-1527 LALSIKGGLPS
+1527 
-1538 QSEAESESE
+1538 AETLHDF
-1547 IEDLDDYIS
+1547 IEDA
-1556 DLLQPLPVAQALDK
+1556 LPDQEEELST
-1570 LANKEQLAV
+1570 LTSRQQLV
-1579 SIRGGG
+1579 QCIKGGG
-1585 STETNGADPLI
+1585 STTEHHQHQLHSQAGSAGTADPLL
-1596 HQLMQLPGSETES
+1596 HQLMQLPGGGETDA
-1609 APGLYQQQVQRAF
+1609 APASLYQQQVQRAF

-1642 ALQTLLSQQAAAA
+1642 ALQTLLSQQAQAAQSGG
-1655 AAATTNNN
+1655 TT
-1663 SSGSPPPAPPGGL
+1663 SPPPIIAA
-1676 SGLSIS
+1676 SVS
-1682 PPPPQ
+1682 PPPP
-1687 SPLSPLR
+1687 PPALSAAAPLR
-1694 MKTTRS
+1694 MKTTTMMTTTRSS
-1700 SLVVMESP
+1700 SLVLEASAGSGMQ
-1708 PPPAPPPPPPMP
+1708 PPAPPPPPPMP
-1720 PPLECKDPSETRH
+1720 PPLESKDPSETRH

-1743 VRIGKWRWPPPQD
+1743 VRIGKWRWPPPQG

-1766 FAFKM
+1766 FAFKL

-1782 QQHLHHHQQQQ
+1782 QHN
-1793 LLLAGSGSNGSGGPG
+1793 SS

-1814 EEFEIDSPTPPPMS
+1814 EEFEIESSKSPTPSPAMLHRS
-1828 GQMMRSSLRL
+1828 NGAAGRDVQDSVQMQQLQLQQQQQQTLTSM
-1838 ETTTTTTS
+1838 TTTTTTTVS
-1846 MAAINSRESRDHRD
+1846 A
-1860 HSRDTQDAPMQ
+1860 
-1871 SVVTTKL
+1871 TKL

-1950 SVTSGGN
+1950 SAAGGGSGG
-1957 SGPGGSSG
+1957 GAPGGESL
-1965 PGGGV
+1965 
-1970 SGNGTDSHAT
+1970 AT

-1994 PPAPPSGG
+1994 PPAPPSA
-2002 WPGMLPPAPSVPAP
+2002 WPGVLLPPAPNVPAP

-2034 QSPPTTRSPEPEPD
+2034 QSPPVQRQTSHSPDEADEPEPEPD
-2048 YRTSSGQQAAK
+2048 YRK

-2073 FGAVRQQQHQQQQQQ
+2073 FGAVRQPQQQQMNMLLHHHHQQQQQSPHHQ
-2088 MMMMSSHHLHLHM
+2088 HQQQLMSMSS
-2101 DGDHSASS
+2101 SS
-2109 SPAAAAWEQSERERS
+2109 AAAVWEQELQSERERS

-2147 GPASASG
+2147 GPASGSG

-2176 RERESHK
+2176 REKESHK

-2195 SLDTTGRR
+2195 SMDTTGGGKRDR
-2203 EERGGG
+2203 ERE
-2209 GGGSGLAT
+2209 SATPPT

-2232 KSSASSGMR
+2232 KSSASSELLLLEAGM
-2241 EELDSMHAMTTPP
+2241 SGGMSPAV
-2254 PIVVPA
+2254 VVPA
-2260 PVPPPPV
+2260 PVPPPVTP
-2267 STSPGPGATSS
+2267 TSVASAASAVTGGGAAA
-2278 SSGLGTGLA
+2278 GTGT
-2287 VGLGAGASS
+2287 GSS

-2307 LRVRKEVFQPHEPIG
+2307 LRVRKEVFQPHESIG
-2322 PPVALDLLFAQVLG
+2322 PPVALDLLFAQVLS

-2347 TPQEKSSALN
+2347 TPQEKNAALN

-2362 GVSVDTLS
+2362 GVSVDTLA
-2370 ARSNSGA
+2370 AR
-2377 AGGAGGGGAGAGA
+2377 

-2444 ADYLIVVQAISFGEI
+2444 ADYLIVVQAISFTEI
-2459 QSAVTLPRPA
+2459 QNAVTLPRPA

-2480 LALHAARAAAIQ
+2480 LALHATRAAAIQ
-2492 SMVTSFVQEFR
+2492 SMITAFVMEFR
-2503 KSQSKASTLSSGAR
+2503 KVS
-2517 AAAQTLNVP
+2517 
-2526 LERLESRQAHAQRTE
+2526 
-2541 HTQNESQQ
+2541 
-2549 QQQSDLH
+2549 
-2556 HHLQHQQQLE
+2556 
-2566 DALEEQQQ
+2566 
-2574 QQQHLVAE
+2574 
-2582 HHQQQQ
+2582 
-2588 HQQAG
+2588 
-2593 QRYMK
+2593 
-2598 QPSYLHSARKSNA
+2598 
-2611 GQQQP
+2611 
-2616 ASLTNGQ
+2616 
-2623 AHQQEQLQL
+2623 
-2632 QLQQQQQQSQ
+2632 
-2642 SLPHHDLDAN
+2642 
-2652 YLQEEGNGGTPPSV
+2652 
-2666 TKYSLLQFA
+2666 
-2675 MQHFRNDQ
+2675 
-2683 LRDAD
+2683 
-2688 RHHERHQSSAANRSY
+2688 RSY
-2703 AELVKWQGHA
+2703 FIFLV
-2713 IRLPLLRLPNDLAPL
+2713 
-2728 ALECF
+2728 
-2733 DCILRYCGD
+2733 
-2742 IPLDPD
+2742 
-2748 LTEVKCVYTVLMHCH
+2748 V
-2763 KYLALRDEVYCQLM
+2763 
-2777 KQTTANRSPCPDS
+2777 
-2790 SQRAWRLLSILA
+2790 
-2802 AYFGCSDALRPY
+2802 
-2814 LMEHLTSAASD
+2814 
-2825 RRRSCHGTAA
+2825 
-2835 VCLTNL
+2835 
-2841 RKTARCGGRK
+2841 GGR
-2851 NVPSVEEVTAVSAG
+2851 
-2865 RSARRQIYRLPGGA
+2865 
-2879 ERVVNTR
+2879 
-2886 CSTVVADVIAELC
+2886 CS
-2899 ALLGVESEA
+2899 
-2908 EQQEFSLYCIV
+2908 
-2919 QGDAFTMPLAADEY
+2919 
-2933 ILDVTT
+2933 
-2939 ELLKSGQ
+2939 
-2946 PFYLIFC
+2946 
-2953 RSVWHFALKREPA
+2953 
-2966 PMPLYVEV
+2966 
-2974 LFNQVAPDYLEGLL
+2974 
-2988 LELPGN
+2988 
-2994 GVPVPEMV
+2994 
-3002 RDMARIAALLHR
+3002 
-3014 AADLSHV
+3014 
-3021 PAMKEI
+3021 
-3027 KFLLPKPAL
+3027 
-3036 GIREIRPAQWVGLVQ
+3036 
-3051 SAWPQVAN
+3051 
-3059 LSPGQVKAQFLNVLA
+3059 
-3074 AWPLF
+3074 
-3079 GSSFFA
+3079 
-3085 VKRIWAEDGP
+3085 
-3095 HVEDNHSPMWRDLI
+3095 
-3109 LALNRRGVL
+3109 
-3118 FLDPNTHETLQHWS
+3118 
-3132 FMEVIST
+3132 
-3139 RKVRSEDGALFLDMK
+3139 
-3154 VGNLMQQRVIRV
+3154 
-3166 QTEQAHEISRLVRQ
+3166 
-3180 YITMAQI
+3180 
-3187 SQRDKRELN
+3187 

>member
-14 GMGHP
+14 GVGHP

-33 IVVQALIKGKMRI
+33 IVVQAMIKGK
-46 VRFHLEPW
+46 
-54 QRGAGGGGSVT
+54 A
-65 PSPAQSPSLAL
+65 
-76 LSPHVLRRQ
+76 
-85 RPASLEETED
+85 
-95 LPQHLWPH
+95 
-103 PHPHP
+103 
-108 AVPKSRLRRLK
+108 
-119 CRYPQV
+119 
-125 VKRLSTLCSDVIAR
+125 
-139 HPQTFAL
+139 QTFAL

-216 AKQYAGRPLGSL
+216 AKQYAGRPLGAL

-348 NYHVFYELLGGL
+348 NYHVFYEMLGGL
-360 SEAERSK
+360 SETERAK

-391 DWESLQGA
+391 DWASLLSA

-405 SEGEREG
+405 TEGEREG

-438 GVEVGSDAEIKWAAH
+438 GVEIGSDAEIKWAAH
-453 LLHINAEGL
+453 LLHISAEGM

-668 LELLASSRLS
+668 LELLATSRLP
-678 LVGELTKQLRAQR
+678 LVSELTKQLRAQR

-742 PNQEKHA
+742 PNQEKQP

-787 ERYRHLLAAPLAR
+787 ERYRHLLSSPLAR

-805 ELCRALL
+805 ELCRLLL

-839 RALESGRTERLRR
+839 RALESGRTERLRQ
-852 AAVSVQRHVRGML
+852 AAVHIQRHVRGML
-865 VRRQLA
+865 VRRQLT

-879 LQARWRGQREQQRFE
+879 LQARWRGQRQQQRFE
-894 RLRKG
+894 QLRHG
-899 ALTAQRIWRGRQAR
+899 ARTAQRLWRGKQAR

-939 RDAQQAVLERS
+939 REAKQAVLERS

-969 GWSPPHGDRH
+969 GWTPPHNDRH
-979 LVKVLGTVPGPPAS
+979 LVKVLGTVPGPPA
-993 AVQLPE
+993 AGAQLPP
-999 DLGQFSFGKFSS
+999 DLAQFSFGKFSS

-1024 PITAPFLSRAAS
+1024 PITAPLLTRAAS

-1047 FKLILRWSNDKSLE
+1047 FKLILRWSNDKALEGE
-1061 GAKEKLLADYIVHK
+1061 GAKEKLLSDYIVHK

-1087 VQLCNQVHG
+1087 VQLCNQLHG
-1096 LPPTSVEAT
+1096 AEPQMAA
-1105 RLWQLMGQ
+1105 RLWQLLGQ

-1124 SKYLMRFVDDEA
+1124 SKYLLKFVSDEA
-1136 PASLRPLL
+1136 PPSPTRQLL
-1144 LRQLLRQQGGGSGG
+1144 QRQLLRQQTN
-1158 SSPGGASRSFVP
+1158 SPGGNGAGACRSFVP
-1170 AWLEWRAWTRGCDMA
+1170 AWIEWRAWSRGCDMA

-1211 LAVSSLG
+1211 LAVSTLG

-1265 SGAKFARTTLPESV
+1265 SGAKFTRTNLPEAV
-1279 KRPAV
+1279 KRPGV
-1284 PPPAPPTSGA
+1284 PPPAPPIGA
-1294 GKEDV
+1294 AAAGASNKQQRELHDDDQEESSSSQSQSQQQLQQQQQQQQQ
-1299 PRVLRSS
+1299 PQRRSS

-1315 LNERYFEREPS
+1315 LNERYFERTSEEPITPHLL
-1326 PGAGPG
+1326 PGAQ
-1332 SSQNQAKSRSK
+1332 SKSRSK
-1343 SLDDLLAGDIAPVPP
+1343 SLDDLLAGDMGSQQLPLP
-1358 DCDSQEPLHTL
+1358 DSDSQESPLHTLAL

-1377 DRYHSAERLA
+1377 ERYHSAERLA

-1413 SHSSK
+1413 SAHSSK
-1418 YADKAEYATRSSA
+1418 YNMDKSEYATRSSA

-1489 GPYQLE
+1489 AKKTTDQFMEDCLPVEHAVCSAATQATTDVQQFIFDDDDNLE
-1495 EHFESDI
+1495 QFIGDTLLPL
-1502 DDLEDYINDI
+1502 DDAV
-1512 FQPIES
+1512 S
-1518 LEKLASKEQ
+1518 TLASQRHLVEC
-1527 LALSIKGGLPS
+1527 IK
-1538 QSEAESESE
+1538 
-1547 IEDLDDYIS
+1547 
-1556 DLLQPLPVAQALDK
+1556 
-1570 LANKEQLAV
+1570 
-1579 SIRGGG
+1579 GGG
-1585 STETNGADPLI
+1585 STEHSNAAADPLM
-1596 HQLMQLPGSETES
+1596 HQLMHQLPGGEPDA
-1609 APGLYQQQVQRAF
+1609 APAALYQQQVQRAF

-1642 ALQTLLSQQAAAA
+1642 ALQTLLSQQATGNQA
-1655 AAATTNNN
+1655 TNNN
-1663 SSGSPPPAPPGGL
+1663 NNANNMAQLGSSSKSP
-1676 SGLSIS
+1676 S
-1682 PPPPQ
+1682 PSSVGQ
-1687 SPLSPLR
+1687 SPLR
-1694 MKTTRS
+1694 MKTTTTMMTTTRSS
-1700 SLVVMESP
+1700 SLVLEAAAGLQ
-1708 PPPAPPPPPPMP
+1708 PPAPPPPPPMP
-1720 PPLECKDPSETRH
+1720 PPLESKDPSETRH

-1743 VRIGKWRWPPPQD
+1743 VRIGKWRWPPPQG

-1766 FAFKM
+1766 FAFKL
-1771 RQQQRKTTPQA
+1771 RQQQRKTTPQS
-1782 QQHLHHHQQQQ
+1782 QHS
-1793 LLLAGSGSNGSGGPG
+1793 ANN

-1814 EEFEIDSPTPPPMS
+1814 EEFEIESCKSVTPPGIGVPLASSMQQLMRRSMRLDANGS
-1828 GQMMRSSLRL
+1828 GTGRDLQDLQVQSNQAPAANA
-1838 ETTTTTTS
+1838 TTTTTTTTTIT
-1846 MAAINSRESRDHRD
+1846 A
-1860 HSRDTQDAPMQ
+1860 
-1871 SVVTTKL
+1871 TKL

-1921 STKSEQRAPAK
+1921 SNKSEQRAPAK

-1950 SVTSGGN
+1950 SANNQTGN
-1957 SGPGGSSG
+1957 AP
-1965 PGGGV
+1965 
-1970 SGNGTDSHAT
+1970 THDSMAT

-1994 PPAPPSGG
+1994 PPPAPPSA
-2002 WPGMLPPAPSVPAP
+2002 WMPNVLLPPAPSVPAP

-2034 QSPPTTRSPEPEPD
+2034 QSPSVHHGTDVDEPEPD
-2048 YRTSSGQQAAK
+2048 YRK

-2073 FGAVRQQQHQQQQQQ
+2073 FGAVRQPLHHLQQQQQQQHGQLHHQSLQQQSMQSLHHHQQHNNNHHHHHQQQQQQ
-2088 MMMMSSHHLHLHM
+2088 QLHM
-2101 DGDHSASS
+2101 QEQ
-2109 SPAAAAWEQSERERS
+2109 AWQQELQAERERS

-2147 GPASASG
+2147 GPASGSG

-2176 RERESHK
+2176 REKESHK

-2195 SLDTTGRR
+2195 SLDTAGSKVSR
-2203 EERGGG
+2203 ERERERERER
-2209 GGGSGLAT
+2209 SRDRERERERERDRERERERERDSLAATPAT

-2232 KSSASSGMR
+2232 KSSASSAGVR
-2241 EELDSMHAMTTPP
+2241 EDLLDASMSPVV
-2254 PIVVPA
+2254 VVPA

-2267 STSPGPGATSS
+2267 TPTSS
-2278 SSGLGTGLA
+2278 SMSASSVVAATAAAVTGSTSS
-2287 VGLGAGASS
+2287 GAGAS

-2322 PPVALDLLFAQVLG
+2322 PPVALDLLFAQVLS

-2347 TPQEKSSALN
+2347 TPQEKNAALN

-2362 GVSVDTLS
+2362 GVSVDTLA
-2370 ARSNSGA
+2370 ARN
-2377 AGGAGGGGAGAGA
+2377 
-2390 GQQVRALVK
+2390 QQVRALVK

-2444 ADYLIVVQAISFGEI
+2444 ADYLIVVQAISFAEI
-2459 QSAVTLPRPA
+2459 QNAVTLPRPA

-2480 LALHAARAAAIQ
+2480 LALHATRAAAIQ
-2492 SMVTSFVQEFR
+2492 SMITGFVLEYR

-2526 LERLESRQAHAQRTE
+2526 LDRLEPRQAQHA
-2541 HTQNESQQ
+2541 QQ
-2549 QQQSDLH
+2549 QQRNEHAHSNGGGDATIEQ
-2556 HHLQHQQQLE
+2556 HHLQQQQVELHHQQQQQQQLE
-2566 DALEEQQQ
+2566 DGADEEQ
-2574 QQQHLVAE
+2574 LVE
-2582 HHQQQQ
+2582 Q
-2588 HQQAG
+2588 
-2593 QRYMK
+2593 QRYIK
-2598 QPSYLHSARKSNA
+2598 QQSYLHSNAARKSNA
-2611 GQQQP
+2611 GQQQQQQQQP
-2616 ASLTNGQ
+2616 NSLTNG
-2623 AHQQEQLQL
+2623 H
-2632 QLQQQQQQSQ
+2632 QQQQQQQ
-2642 SLPHHDLDAN
+2642 QQQHDLDGN
-2652 YLQEEGNGGTPPSV
+2652 YMLQDELNGNGTPPSV

-2688 RHHERHQSSAANRSY
+2688 RHHERHQSSSSSSAANRSY

-2742 IPLDPD
+2742 IPLDPE

-2994 GVPVPEMV
+2994 GVPMPEMV

-3085 VKRIWAEDGP
+3085 VKRIWAEEGP
-3095 HVEDNHSPMWRDLI
+3095 HVEDNHNPMWRDLI

>member
-33 IVVQALIKGKMRI
+33 IVVQALIKGK
-46 VRFHLEPW
+46 
-54 QRGAGGGGSVT
+54 
-65 PSPAQSPSLAL
+65 
-76 LSPHVLRRQ
+76 
-85 RPASLEETED
+85 
-95 LPQHLWPH
+95 
-103 PHPHP
+103 
-108 AVPKSRLRRLK
+108 
-119 CRYPQV
+119 
-125 VKRLSTLCSDVIAR
+125 
-139 HPQTFAL
+139 PQTFAL

-360 SEAERSK
+360 SETERSK

-453 LLHINAEGL
+453 LLHISAEGL

-668 LELLASSRLS
+668 LELLASSRLN

-787 ERYRHLLAAPLAR
+787 ERYRHLLPSPLAR

-871 RRQAAATR
+871 RRQVAATR
-879 LQARWRGQREQQRFE
+879 LQARWRGQRAQQRYE

-899 ALTAQRIWRGRQAR
+899 ALTAQRLWRGRQAR
-913 RRVQQLRSDHRRRQ
+913 RKVNQLRSDHRRRQ

-939 RDAQQAVLERS
+939 REAKQAVLERS

-979 LVKVLGTVPGPPAS
+979 LVKVLGTVPGPPSS

-1024 PITAPFLSRAAS
+1024 PITAPLLTRAAS

-1047 FKLILRWSNDKSLE
+1047 FKLILRWSNDKALE

-1096 LPPTSVEAT
+1096 LPPTSGEAT
-1105 RLWQLMGQ
+1105 RLWQLLGQ

-1144 LRQLLRQQGGGSGG
+1144 LRQLLRQQGGGS
-1158 SSPGGASRSFVP
+1158 SSSGAVGGGACRSFVP

-1265 SGAKFARTTLPESV
+1265 SGAKFARTTLPEAV

-1284 PPPAPPTSGA
+1284 PPPAPPTSSGA
-1294 GKEDV
+1294 SKEEI
-1299 PRVLRSS
+1299 PRERRSS

-1326 PGAGPG
+1326 PGPGQG
-1332 SSQNQAKSRSK
+1332 SSPSQAKSRSK

-1489 GPYQLE
+1489 GYPLE
-1495 EHFESDI
+1495 NEEESDI
-1502 DDLEDYINDI
+1502 DDLDDYINDI
-1512 FQPIES
+1512 FHPLPMVES
-1518 LEKLASKEQ
+1518 LEKLASKDQ
-1527 LALSIKGGLPS
+1527 LAAIIKGGGVASNPV
-1538 QSEAESESE
+1538 EKEEESD
-1547 IEDLDDYIS
+1547 IEDLDDYINE
-1556 DLLQPLPVAQALDK
+1556 LFQPIPLAGNLDN
-1570 LANKEQLAV
+1570 LSSKEQLAV

-1585 STETNGADPLI
+1585 STDSNGADPLL
-1596 HQLMQLPGSETES
+1596 HQLMQLPGETETGP
-1609 APGLYQQQVQRAF
+1609 ALYQQQVQRAF

-1655 AAATTNNN
+1655 NNAA
-1663 SSGSPPPAPPGGL
+1663 SSPPPAPPVLG
-1676 SGLSIS
+1676 SLSIS

-1687 SPLSPLR
+1687 IQAQSPLR

-1700 SLVVMESP
+1700 SLVVMEALQP
-1708 PPPAPPPPPPMP
+1708 PPPPPPPPMP

-1771 RQQQRKTTPQA
+1771 RQHQRKTTPQS
-1782 QQHLHHHQQQQ
+1782 QHHQ
-1793 LLLAGSGSNGSGGPG
+1793 LASNGGMVGESGPGIRG

-1814 EEFEIDSPTPPPMS
+1814 EEFEIESPTPPPMG
-1828 GQMMRSSLRL
+1828 GQLMRSSIRL
-1838 ETTTTTTS
+1838 ETTTTTTTTT
-1846 MAAINSRESRDHRD
+1846 AAMNSRDRERERDRD
-1860 HSRDTQDAPMQ
+1860 RDRDRDAHEGNQAMQ

-1950 SVTSGGN
+1950 SVTGGN
-1957 SGPGGSSG
+1957 SGPGGMG
-1965 PGGGV
+1965 GGGV
-1970 SGNGTDSHAT
+1970 DSHAT

-2002 WPGMLPPAPSVPAP
+2002 WPGVLLPPAPSVPAP

-2034 QSPPTTRSPEPEPD
+2034 QSPPTARSPEPEPD
-2048 YRTSSGQQAAK
+2048 YRTSSSQVVK

-2073 FGAVRQQQHQQQQQQ
+2073 FGAVRQQQHHQQHQQQQQ
-2088 MMMMSSHHLHLHM
+2088 MMILSSHHLHLE
-2101 DGDHSASS
+2101 DHSASS
-2109 SPAAAAWEQSERERS
+2109 SPAAAAWDQAERERS

-2147 GPASASG
+2147 GPASGSG

-2165 RERLYELRQVE
+2165 RERLYEIRQVE

-2195 SLDTTGRR
+2195 SMDTTGGHHRR
-2203 EERGGG
+2203 EDRSGGL
-2209 GGGSGLAT
+2209 GLAT

-2241 EELDSMHAMTTPP
+2241 EELDSMHMTTPP
-2254 PIVVPA
+2254 PVMVPA
-2260 PVPPPPV
+2260 PVPPP
-2267 STSPGPGATSS
+2267 SSSASPGLGVVSGVV
-2278 SSGLGTGLA
+2278 SGLGT
-2287 VGLGAGASS
+2287 GASS

-2370 ARSNSGA
+2370 NRNGTGS
-2377 AGGAGGGGAGAGA
+2377 GGGGGG
-2390 GQQVRALVK
+2390 GSGGQVRALVK

-2526 LERLESRQAHAQRTE
+2526 LERLESRQAHAQRNE
-2541 HTQNESQQ
+2541 HGVEVGGSRQNEQVQQ
-2549 QQQSDLH
+2549 AELH
-2556 HHLQHQQQLE
+2556 HHLQHHQTQQQQQQQQLE
-2566 DALEEQQQ
+2566 DALEEQQMA
-2574 QQQHLVAE
+2574 AE
-2582 HHQQQQ
+2582 HQQQQ
-2588 HQQAG
+2588 QQG
-2593 QRYMK
+2593 QQQRFLK
-2598 QPSYLHSARKSNA
+2598 QQSYLHSARKSNA
-2611 GQQQP
+2611 GQQP
-2616 ASLTNGQ
+2616 SSLTNGQ
-2623 AHQQEQLQL
+2623 VHQQEQILQ
-2632 QLQQQQQQSQ
+2632 QQQQQQSQ

-2652 YLQEEGNGGTPPSV
+2652 YMQDEGNGGTPPSV

-2688 RHHERHQSSAANRSY
+2688 RHHERHQSAANRSY

-3074 AWPLF
+3074 TWPLF

-3085 VKRIWAEDGP
+3085 VKRIWAEEGP

>member
-1 MDWAEGDLVWFDP
+1 MDWVEGDLVWFDP
-14 GMGHP
+14 GLGHP

-33 IVVQALIKGKMRI
+33 IVVQALIKGK
-46 VRFHLEPW
+46 
-54 QRGAGGGGSVT
+54 
-65 PSPAQSPSLAL
+65 
-76 LSPHVLRRQ
+76 
-85 RPASLEETED
+85 
-95 LPQHLWPH
+95 
-103 PHPHP
+103 
-108 AVPKSRLRRLK
+108 
-119 CRYPQV
+119 
-125 VKRLSTLCSDVIAR
+125 
-139 HPQTFAL
+139 PQTFAL
-146 QPGEGSLRARQ
+146 QPGEGNLRPRQ
-157 DLGSSGVEDMTLLDD
+157 DLGSSGVDDMTQLDD

-205 KMFPDAYGLEV
+205 KMFPDSYGLEV
-216 AKQYAGRPLGSL
+216 AKQYAGKPLGTL

-348 NYHVFYELLGGL
+348 NYHVFYEMLGGL
-360 SEAERSK
+360 SEAERTK

-374 KYFYLNQGAT
+374 KYFYLNQGGS
-384 DCASGRV
+384 DCAPGRV
-391 DWESLQGA
+391 DWGSLQSA

-412 IVRVLAAVLHLG
+412 IIRVLASVLHLG

-453 LLHINAEGL
+453 LLHISADGL
-462 HRALT
+462 HRSLT
-467 SRTTEARAERLH
+467 SRTTEARSERLH

-488 DARDAFAKALYA
+488 DSRDAFAKALYA

-570 RERLEWTPLAWDDNL
+570 RERLEWTPLNWDDNL

-595 VGICHLLDDES
+595 VGVFHLLDDES
-606 NFPRATDLSF
+606 NFPRASDMSF

-622 NHALSELYARPRIGA
+622 NHALNELYSRPRIGA
-637 QEFGVTHYAGQ
+637 QEFGITHYAGQ

-668 LELLASSRLS
+668 LELLASSKLQ
-678 LVGELTKQLRAQR
+678 LVVDLTKQLRAQR
-691 DAGKTLPKGSNGR
+691 DFGKTLPKGSNGR

-715 AARFADSLQQLLQSM
+715 AARFSDSLQQLLQSM
-730 GRCHPWFVRCIK
+730 GRCNPWFVRCVK
-742 PNQEKHA
+742 PNNEKHA
-749 LRMDMPCV
+749 LKMDMPCV

-787 ERYRHLLAAPLAR
+787 ERYRHLMKSPLPR

-805 ELCRALL
+805 ELCRTVL
-812 EAMPRTG
+812 ESLPRTG
-819 VEGPDYQ
+819 IEGPDFQ

-839 RALESGRTERLRR
+839 RILESGRSDRLKN
-852 AAVSVQRHVRGML
+852 AAVVIQKSVRGML
-865 VRRQLA
+865 IRRRLA
-871 RRQAAATR
+871 REKRAAIKV
-879 LQARWRGQREQQRFE
+879 QSKWRGYKE
-894 RLRKG
+894 RKHFKELRHG
-899 ALTAQRIWRGRQAR
+899 AVRAQACWRGKMAR
-913 RRVQQLRSDHRRRQ
+913 KRFTKLKADYKRRL
-927 EAREAAQRAREA
+927 EAQKALKEREAKKIAKENI
-939 RDAQQAVLERS
+939 ERS
-950 QLSYLDIP
+950 QVAYLDIP
-958 AELAFIYSKLQ
+958 AELAFIFSKTE
-969 GWSPPHGDRH
+969 GWTPLHGDRH
-979 LVKVLGTVPGPPAS
+979 LVKVVGTVPGPPVAS
-993 AVQLPE
+993 ELPK
-999 DLGQFSFGKFSS
+999 DLDQFSFGKFSS
-1011 VYCNGLRLQPRRE
+1011 VYCNGLRLSPRRD
-1024 PITAPFLSRAAS
+1024 PIAAPFLTRAAS

-1047 FKLILRWSNDKSLE
+1047 FKLILRWTNDTSLDSN
-1061 GAKEKLLADYIVHK
+1061 KEKVLSDYIVHK
-1075 ALSSRGL
+1075 GLSSRGL

-1087 VQLCNQVHG
+1087 VQICNQVYR
-1096 LPPTSVEAT
+1096 VEESQSM
-1105 RLWQLMGQ
+1105 RIWQLMAH
-1113 CLCCFQPSAAF
+1113 CLSCFQPGPAF
-1124 SKYLMRFVDDEA
+1124 SKYLMKFIADNA
-1136 PASLRPLL
+1136 PISMKELL
-1144 LRQLLRQQGGGSGG
+1144 LKKILRNSG
-1158 SSPGGASRSFVP
+1158 SSQVNASRSFTPSWV
-1170 AWLEWRAWTRGCDMA
+1170 EWRAISRTSDIA
-1185 LPLTLPDEASQTVAV
+1185 VALTLPDDVTQTVAI
-1200 DSWTSCEEAAA
+1200 DSWTTCEEAAS
-1211 LAVSSLG
+1211 LAVSALG
-1218 VASRGW
+1218 IPNRGW
-1224 TLVLDDGQ
+1224 TVVLDDGKL
-1232 QLTDSCGLDY
+1232 LTDSCGLDY
-1242 VMDLIAE
+1242 VLDLVAE

-1258 PRSDLLR
+1258 ARSDLFKTDSKL
-1265 SGAKFARTTLPESV
+1265 SRTLLPEIEPSSP
-1279 KRPAV
+1279 KRPQV
-1284 PPPAPPTSGA
+1284 PPPEPPQTKSSSKPMEAPIPEPVMEKKIEYNA
-1294 GKEDV
+1294 IRKN
-1299 PRVLRSS
+1299 S
-1306 RELLSRSSA
+1306 RDLLSRSSA
-1315 LNERYFEREPS
+1315 LNERYFETE
-1326 PGAGPG
+1326 
-1332 SSQNQAKSRSK
+1332 KSRSK
-1343 SLDDLLAGDIAPVPP
+1343 SLDDLLAGDDNDMVTTPEP
-1358 DCDSQEPLHTL
+1358 EPLTDL

-1387 PMGKETA
+1387 PMGKETG

-1404 RRSHAASHG
+1404 RRSHAG

-1418 YADKAEYATRSSA
+1418 YMDKSEYATRSSA

-1489 GPYQLE
+1489 GNDFMEAPV
-1495 EHFESDI
+1495 I
-1502 DDLEDYINDI
+1502 DD
-1512 FQPIES
+1512 S
-1518 LEKLASKEQ
+1518 LRGLIDAN
-1527 LALSIKGGLPS
+1527 LLSIKIKGGGEKS
-1538 QSEAESESE
+1538 SESSSN
-1547 IEDLDDYIS
+1547 DANLDEYIS
-1556 DLLQPLPVAQALDK
+1556 GLFKPIFISDTVNNLQEKAELIETIK
-1570 LANKEQLAV
+1570 
-1579 SIRGGG
+1579 GGG
-1585 STETNGADPLI
+1585 TAHHPSATTSGFVSTSSMGRPVGGPLLTGVNTDS
-1596 HQLMQLPGSETES
+1596 LMQMISPPQDSDPS
-1609 APGLYQQQVQRAF
+1609 MYQHQVQRAF

-1642 ALQTLLSQQAAAA
+1642 ALQTLLSQQDTAPVSPA
-1655 AAATTNNN
+1655 
-1663 SSGSPPPAPPGGL
+1663 SPPL
-1676 SGLSIS
+1676 M
-1682 PPPPQ
+1682 Q
-1687 SPLSPLR
+1687 
-1694 MKTTRS
+1694 S
-1700 SLVVMESP
+1700 SLTTHTTTSKINLQTNAQSSVRRQSFKNRISQFTDADRNRKTSSESGGSLIP
-1708 PPPAPPPPPPMP
+1708 PPPPPPMP
-1720 PPLECKDPSETRH
+1720 PPIESKDPSETRH

-1756 EPQFQTEEDF
+1756 GPQPDCEEDF
-1766 FAFKM
+1766 FVFKM
-1771 RQQQRKTTPQA
+1771 RQSQRKTTPQS
-1782 QQHLHHHQQQQ
+1782 QLH
-1793 LLLAGSGSNGSGGPG
+1793 SSNGSLNGS
-1808 ATAIEW
+1808 AIEW
-1814 EEFEIDSPTPPPMS
+1814 EEFEVSSSKAPSPPTVMHTSQFMRTQIKIETSGNKHMKDVPDSNQTGAS
-1828 GQMMRSSLRL
+1828 
-1838 ETTTTTTS
+1838 TKV
-1846 MAAINSRESRDHRD
+1846 SR
-1860 HSRDTQDAPMQ
+1860 
-1871 SVVTTKL
+1871 
-1878 AKKSFEIGADRPPP
+1878 KSFEIGADRPSP
-1892 GSVGKLKLSSEM
+1892 GTVGKLKLSSEM

-1911 TAGHSVRSTV
+1911 TAGHSVRSSI

-1943 QLGGLFA
+1943 QLSGHFGMMGTSTDIS
-1950 SVTSGGN
+1950 SVRS
-1957 SGPGGSSG
+1957 
-1965 PGGGV
+1965 
-1970 SGNGTDSHAT
+1970 
-1980 VRTQIERMEGKLSP
+1980 QIERMEGKLSP
-1994 PPAPPSGG
+1994 PPQSS
-2002 WPGMLPPAPSVPAP
+2002 WPAVVPPAPSVPAP
-2016 PPPIRPPSMAPP
+2016 PPPIRPPTTAPP
-2028 APPPAP
+2028 APPPVP
-2034 QSPPTTRSPEPEPD
+2034 KSPPVREDLMDEREYRSQM
-2048 YRTSSGQQAAK
+2048 QQDI
-2059 EHVPAFIQRQERDT
+2059 PAFIQRQERDT
-2073 FGAVRQQQHQQQQQQ
+2073 FGARHNWNG
-2088 MMMMSSHHLHLHM
+2088 SEISK
-2101 DGDHSASS
+2101 DTYDSWGRAE
-2109 SPAAAAWEQSERERS
+2109 AAKLDMVYETSFKKEIQNDRDRS

-2132 REDYSESVWDRAEVE
+2132 RDDFSESVWDRAEVE
-2147 GPASASG
+2147 GPPSTG
-2154 SEKEREKRERE
+2154 SEREREKEREKRERV
-2165 RERLYELRQVE
+2165 YEMRQVE
-2176 RERESHK
+2176 REKEGNK
-2183 VYQPAPPRVIQA
+2183 VYHPPSKAFAVQA
-2195 SLDTTGRR
+2195 EREVPNRKQSQNQNQSHNQNHHYSSSSTTTTNTTT
-2203 EERGGG
+2203 
-2209 GGGSGLAT
+2209 AT
-2217 FRTHMAQKYEHERKR
+2217 FKTHMVQKLEKERKR
-2232 KSSASSGMR
+2232 KTSNSTLVSQSTRRDDEKEYA
-2241 EELDSMHAMTTPP
+2241 EEWPVLS
-2254 PIVVPA
+2254 IPA
-2260 PVPPPPV
+2260 PVPAPP
-2267 STSPGPGATSS
+2267 SLKSPAT
-2278 SSGLGTGLA
+2278 
-2287 VGLGAGASS
+2287 
-2296 ACLTYNRVPWK
+2296 ACLTYNRVSWK
-2307 LRVRKEVFQPHEPIG
+2307 LRVRKEVFHPNEPIG
-2322 PPVALDLLFAQVLG
+2322 PPVALDLLFAQIVG
-2336 DVFGVTPCLRI
+2336 DVFGLTPCLRV
-2347 TPQEKSSALN
+2347 TPQEKSAAMN
-2357 MLHGH
+2357 MLNGH
-2362 GVSVDTLS
+2362 GVTVET
-2370 ARSNSGA
+2370 ARN
-2377 AGGAGGGGAGAGA
+2377 
-2390 GQQVRALVK
+2390 QNIRAIVK
-2399 RHLVDMARDWPLY
+2399 RHLVDMARSWPLY

-2417 AVQGAPLYPDVSIMG
+2417 AVQGAPQFPDVSIMG
-2432 VSHSGLYLARRD
+2432 ISHSGVYLARRD
-2444 ADYLIVVQAISFGEI
+2444 ADYLIVVQSLPFNDLQG
-2459 QSAVTLPRPA
+2459 AVTLPRPA
-2469 ALQLNLRNGKH
+2469 ALQLNMRNGSH
-2480 LALHAARAAAIQ
+2480 LTLHAVRASSIQ
-2492 SMVTSFVQEFR
+2492 AMIQNFSQEFR
-2503 KSQSKASTLSSGAR
+2503 QAQSKSSTISSGAR

-2526 LERLESRQAHAQRTE
+2526 IERLESRQSNHRDSSQGQDVIETHHRNSRQDVDNQMLN
-2541 HTQNESQQ
+2541 HNSYQQ
-2549 QQQSDLH
+2549 Q
-2556 HHLQHQQQLE
+2556 
-2566 DALEEQQQ
+2566 A
-2574 QQQHLVAE
+2574 QQQH
-2582 HHQQQQ
+2582 
-2588 HQQAG
+2588 
-2593 QRYMK
+2593 
-2598 QPSYLHSARKSNA
+2598 
-2611 GQQQP
+2611 
-2616 ASLTNGQ
+2616 
-2623 AHQQEQLQL
+2623 
-2632 QLQQQQQQSQ
+2632 QLQQQQLQSHHHGQINDEGGNAGHATNNGMLNEAQLVLENHSEQVERHHFIKQQSYLHSRKTSASQMHQLQQQ
-2642 SLPHHDLDAN
+2642 SSMESN
-2652 YLQEEGNGGTPPSV
+2652 YITEESHPETPPSV

-2683 LRDAD
+2683 TVDHRSNERGD
-2688 RHHERHQSSAANRSY
+2688 RRASSNRSY
-2703 AELVKWQGHA
+2703 AELVKWQGTP
-2713 IRLPLLRLPNDLAPL
+2713 IRAPLLRLPTDLASL

-2742 IPLDPD
+2742 VPLDPE

-2886 CSTVVADVIAELC
+2886 CSTVVADVISELC
-2899 ALLGVESEA
+2899 ALLGVDSEA

-2953 RSVWHFALKREPA
+2953 RSVWHFSLKRDPS
-2966 PMPLYVEV
+2966 PTPLYIEV

-2994 GVPVPEMV
+2994 GGPMPEVV

-3014 AADLSHV
+3014 AADLNHV

-3036 GIREIRPAQWVGLVQ
+3036 GIREIRPAQWVSLVQ
-3051 SAWPQVAN
+3051 SAWPAVSN
-3059 LSPGQVKAQFLNVLA
+3059 LSPGQVKAQFLNVLSG
-3074 AWPLF
+3074 WSLF

-3085 VKRIWAEDGP
+3085 VKRIWAEEGP
-3095 HVEDNHSPMWRDLI
+3095 HVEESNPMWRDLI
-3109 LALNRRGVL
+3109 LALNRSGVL
-3118 FLDPNTHETLQHWS
+3118 FLDPNTHETLQHWP

-3187 SQRDKRELN
+3187 SQREKLN

>member
-33 IVVQALIKGKMRI
+33 IVVQALIKGK
-46 VRFHLEPW
+46 
-54 QRGAGGGGSVT
+54 
-65 PSPAQSPSLAL
+65 
-76 LSPHVLRRQ
+76 
-85 RPASLEETED
+85 
-95 LPQHLWPH
+95 
-103 PHPHP
+103 
-108 AVPKSRLRRLK
+108 
-119 CRYPQV
+119 
-125 VKRLSTLCSDVIAR
+125 
-139 HPQTFAL
+139 PQTFAL

-360 SEAERSK
+360 SETERAK

-453 LLHINAEGL
+453 LLHISAEGL

-668 LELLASSRLS
+668 LELLASSRLP

-787 ERYRHLLAAPLAR
+787 ERYRHLLASPLAR

-879 LQARWRGQREQQRFE
+879 LQARWRGQRAQQRFD
-894 RLRKG
+894 RLRRG
-899 ALTAQRIWRGRQAR
+899 ALTAQRLWRGRQAR
-913 RRVQQLRSDHRRRQ
+913 RRVHQLRSDHRRRQ

-939 RDAQQAVLERS
+939 REAKQAVLERS

-979 LVKVLGTVPGPPAS
+979 LVKVLGTVPGPPPS

-1024 PITAPFLSRAAS
+1024 PITAPLLTRAAS

-1047 FKLILRWSNDKSLE
+1047 FKLILRWSNDKALE

-1105 RLWQLMGQ
+1105 RLWQLLGQ

-1144 LRQLLRQQGGGSGG
+1144 LRQLLRQQGGAAVGG
-1158 SSPGGASRSFVP
+1158 GGASRSFVP

-1211 LAVSSLG
+1211 LAVASLG

-1265 SGAKFARTTLPESV
+1265 SGAKFARTALPEAV

-1284 PPPAPPTSGA
+1284 PPPAPPTAAGSGPA
-1294 GKEDV
+1294 KEEV
-1299 PRVLRSS
+1299 PRERRSS

-1326 PGAGPG
+1326 PGSGLGAGAGQGSGQGSGPG
-1332 SSQNQAKSRSK
+1332 SSAAKSRSK
-1343 SLDDLLAGDIAPVPP
+1343 SLDDLLAGDIVPVPP

-1387 PMGKETA
+1387 PMGKESA

-1489 GPYQLE
+1489 GGCYPLQ
-1495 EHFESDI
+1495 
-1502 DDLEDYINDI
+1502 
-1512 FQPIES
+1512 Q
-1518 LEKLASKEQ
+1518 EQ
-1527 LALSIKGGLPS
+1527 
-1538 QSEAESESE
+1538 QQEQENESESE
-1547 IEDLDDYIS
+1547 IEDLDDYINEVF
-1556 DLLQPLPVAQALDK
+1556 QPIALVGELEQLASTDQLAVAIKGGGNDFDDYMDELFEAMPVAQSLDK
-1570 LANKEQLAV
+1570 LVSKEQLAL

-1585 STETNGADPLI
+1585 STDSNGGDPLL
-1596 HQLMQLPGSETES
+1596 HQLMQLPGEPES
-1609 APGLYQQQVQRAF
+1609 GPALYQQQVQRAF

-1642 ALQTLLSQQAAAA
+1642 ALQTLLSQQASAAA
-1655 AAATTNNN
+1655 AAASN
-1663 SSGSPPPAPPGGL
+1663 SSAASPPPAAPAVL
-1676 SGLSIS
+1676 SSLSIS
-1682 PPPPQ
+1682 PPPP
-1687 SPLSPLR
+1687 PLQQAASPLR
-1694 MKTTRS
+1694 LKTMRS
-1700 SLVVMESP
+1700 SLVVMEALQP
-1708 PPPAPPPPPPMP
+1708 PPPPPPPPMP

-1771 RQQQRKTTPQA
+1771 RQHQRKTTPQA
-1782 QQHLHHHQQQQ
+1782 QHHQ
-1793 LLLAGSGSNGSGGPG
+1793 LSGNSNGLEPSAPG
-1808 ATAIEW
+1808 ARGSSATAIEW
-1814 EEFEIDSPTPPPMS
+1814 EEFEIESPTPPPPMS
-1828 GQMMRSSLRL
+1828 GQLMRSSIRL
-1838 ETTTTTTS
+1838 ETTTTMTS
-1846 MAAINSRESRDHRD
+1846 TSAVRDSRD
-1860 HSRDTQDAPMQ
+1860 SRDGQDAGQQPMQ
-1871 SVVTTKL
+1871 SVLTTKL

-1950 SVTSGGN
+1950 SVTGGA
-1957 SGPGGSSG
+1957 GGSG
-1965 PGGGV
+1965 PGGG
-1970 SGNGTDSHAT
+1970 GGGGGGIDSHAT

-2002 WPGMLPPAPSVPAP
+2002 WPGVLLPPAPSVPAP

-2034 QSPPTTRSPEPEPD
+2034 QSPPTARSPEPEPD
-2048 YRTSSGQQAAK
+2048 YRTSASQAAAAK

-2073 FGAVRQQQHQQQQQQ
+2073 FGAVRQHQQHQHQQHQQHQLLG
-2088 MMMMSSHHLHLHM
+2088 SHHHLHLEE
-2101 DGDHSASS
+2101 HSASSS
-2109 SPAAAAWEQSERERS
+2109 SPAAAAWDQAERERS

-2147 GPASASG
+2147 GPASGSG

-2165 RERLYELRQVE
+2165 RERLYEIRQVE

-2195 SLDTTGRR
+2195 SLDTTGGHRR
-2203 EERGGG
+2203 EDRAGG
-2209 GGGSGLAT
+2209 GLAT

-2241 EELDSMHAMTTPP
+2241 EELDSMHMTTPP
-2254 PIVVPA
+2254 PVIVPA
-2260 PVPPPPV
+2260 PVPPPTIT
-2267 STSPGPGATSS
+2267 SQSSPG
-2278 SSGLGTGLA
+2278 LG
-2287 VGLGAGASS
+2287 GAGASS

-2370 ARSNSGA
+2370 NRNGTGA
-2377 AGGAGGGGAGAGA
+2377 GAVGAGGAGGGGTGG
-2390 GQQVRALVK
+2390 QVRALVK

-2492 SMVTSFVQEFR
+2492 SMVTGFVHEFR

-2526 LERLESRQAHAQRTE
+2526 LERLESRQAHAQRNE
-2541 HTQNESQQ
+2541 HGVDGGGSRQNESLQQ
-2549 QQQSDLH
+2549 ADLH
-2556 HHLQHQQQLE
+2556 HHLQHHSQQQQQQQFE
-2566 DALEEQQQ
+2566 DALEEQQM
-2574 QQQHLVAE
+2574 AAD
-2582 HHQQQQ
+2582 HQQQQ
-2588 HQQAG
+2588 QQG
-2593 QRYMK
+2593 QIQGQIQGQGQGQGQQQRFLK
-2598 QPSYLHSARKSNA
+2598 QQSYLHSARKSNA
-2611 GQQQP
+2611 GQQP
-2616 ASLTNGQ
+2616 SSLTNGQ
-2623 AHQQEQLQL
+2623 VHQQEQI
-2632 QLQQQQQQSQ
+2632 LQQQQQQSQ

-2652 YLQEEGNGGTPPSV
+2652 YLAEEANGGTPPSV

-2688 RHHERHQSSAANRSY
+2688 RHHERHQSAANRSY

-3051 SAWPQVAN
+3051 SAWPQVAS
-3059 LSPGQVKAQFLNVLA
+3059 LSPSQVKAQFLNVLA
-3074 AWPLF
+3074 TWPLF

-3085 VKRIWAEDGP
+3085 VKRIWAEEGP

>member
-33 IVVQALIKGKMRI
+33 IVVQALIKGK
-46 VRFHLEPW
+46 
-54 QRGAGGGGSVT
+54 
-65 PSPAQSPSLAL
+65 
-76 LSPHVLRRQ
+76 
-85 RPASLEETED
+85 
-95 LPQHLWPH
+95 
-103 PHPHP
+103 
-108 AVPKSRLRRLK
+108 
-119 CRYPQV
+119 
-125 VKRLSTLCSDVIAR
+125 
-139 HPQTFAL
+139 PQTFAL

-360 SEAERSK
+360 SETERSK

-453 LLHINAEGL
+453 LLHISAEGL

-668 LELLASSRLS
+668 LELLASSRLP

-787 ERYRHLLAAPLAR
+787 ERYRHLLSSPLAR

-879 LQARWRGQREQQRFE
+879 LQARWRGQREQQRYE
-894 RLRKG
+894 KMRRG
-899 ALTAQRIWRGRQAR
+899 ALTAQRLWRGRQAR
-913 RRVQQLRSDHRRRQ
+913 RRVHQLRSDHRRRQ

-939 RDAQQAVLERS
+939 REAKQAVLERS

-979 LVKVLGTVPGPPAS
+979 LVKVLGTVPGPPSS

-1024 PITAPFLSRAAS
+1024 PITAPLLTRAAS

-1047 FKLILRWSNDKSLE
+1047 FKLILRWSNDKALE

-1096 LPPTSVEAT
+1096 LPPTSPEAT
-1105 RLWQLMGQ
+1105 RLWQLLGQ

-1136 PASLRPLL
+1136 PGNLRPLL
-1144 LRQLLRQQGGGSGG
+1144 LRQLLRQQGN
-1158 SSPGGASRSFVP
+1158 SSSSSSSTSLSSVGACRSFVP

-1265 SGAKFARTTLPESV
+1265 SGAKFARTTLPEAV

-1284 PPPAPPTSGA
+1284 PPPAPPTVSLA
-1294 GKEDV
+1294 SKEEV
-1299 PRVLRSS
+1299 PRERRSS

-1326 PGAGPG
+1326 PGGGGAGGQG
-1332 SSQNQAKSRSK
+1332 SQAKSRSK
-1343 SLDDLLAGDIAPVPP
+1343 SLDDLLAGDIAPSHQTV

-1489 GPYQLE
+1489 GGHLSME
-1495 EHFESDI
+1495 EDE
-1502 DDLEDYINDI
+1502 
-1512 FQPIES
+1512 
-1518 LEKLASKEQ
+1518 
-1527 LALSIKGGLPS
+1527 G
-1538 QSEAESESE
+1538 ESE
-1547 IEDLDDYIS
+1547 IEDLDDYIN
-1556 DLLQPLPVAQALDK
+1556 DIFQPLPIQETLEK
-1570 LANKEQLAV
+1570 LINKDQLATIIKGGGV
-1579 SIRGGG
+1579 TSNPESEIDDLDDYLNDIFQTLPIQETLENLTSKEELVACIRGGG
-1585 STETNGADPLI
+1585 STDSNGGDPLL
-1596 HQLMQLPGSETES
+1596 HQLMQLPGEPES
-1609 APGLYQQQVQRAF
+1609 GPALYQQQVQRAF

-1655 AAATTNNN
+1655 AAA
-1663 SSGSPPPAPPGGL
+1663 SSST
-1676 SGLSIS
+1676 S

-1687 SPLSPLR
+1687 QAAPPQSPPPQVQLQSPMR
-1694 MKTTRS
+1694 IKTTRS
-1700 SLVVMESP
+1700 SLVVMEALQP
-1708 PPPAPPPPPPMP
+1708 PPPPPPPPMP

-1771 RQQQRKTTPQA
+1771 RQHQRKTTPQS
-1782 QQHLHHHQQQQ
+1782 QHHQ
-1793 LLLAGSGSNGSGGPG
+1793 LATNGGGIIMGEPVSGGRG

-1814 EEFEIDSPTPPPMS
+1814 EEFEIESPTPPPL
-1828 GQMMRSSLRL
+1828 MRSSIRL
-1838 ETTTTTTS
+1838 ETTTSTS
-1846 MAAINSRESRDHRD
+1846 MATRDA
-1860 HSRDTQDAPMQ
+1860 QDGAMPMQ

-1950 SVTSGGN
+1950 SVTGGASSGG
-1957 SGPGGSSG
+1957 GQGGAA
-1965 PGGGV
+1965 GGI
-1970 SGNGTDSHAT
+1970 DT
-1980 VRTQIERMEGKLSP
+1980 VRNQIERMEGKLSP
-1994 PPAPPSGG
+1994 PPAPPGGATSTG
-2002 WPGMLPPAPSVPAP
+2002 WPGVLLPPAPSVPAP

-2034 QSPPTTRSPEPEPD
+2034 QSPPTARSPEPEPD
-2048 YRTSSGQQAAK
+2048 YRSSNHQSHQQAAVSVK

-2073 FGAVRQQQHQQQQQQ
+2073 FGAVRREQQRELQ
-2088 MMMMSSHHLHLHM
+2088 MIGGGGSHHHHLHLEE
-2101 DGDHSASS
+2101 HSPHSS
-2109 SPAAAAWEQSERERS
+2109 SSLAAAAAWDQAERERS

-2147 GPASASG
+2147 GPASGSG

-2165 RERLYELRQVE
+2165 RERLYEIRQVE

-2195 SLDTTGRR
+2195 SLDTTTRS
-2203 EERGGG
+2203 
-2209 GGGSGLAT
+2209 SGLAT

-2241 EELDSMHAMTTPP
+2241 EELDATPP
-2254 PIVVPA
+2254 PVMVPA

-2267 STSPGPGATSS
+2267 TTTTSS
-2278 SSGLGTGLA
+2278 SSSNIPGGLG
-2287 VGLGAGASS
+2287 VVASS

-2370 ARSNSGA
+2370 NRN
-2377 AGGAGGGGAGAGA
+2377 GGGGGSG
-2390 GQQVRALVK
+2390 GGGGTGGQVRALVK

-2444 ADYLIVVQAISFGEI
+2444 ADYLIVVQAISFAEI

-2526 LERLESRQAHAQRTE
+2526 LERLESRQAHAQRNE
-2541 HTQNESQQ
+2541 HGVEVGGSRQSDQV
-2549 QQQSDLH
+2549 QQSDLH
-2556 HHLQHQQQLE
+2556 HHLQHHQQQQQQQLE
-2566 DALEEQQQ
+2566 DALEEQQMA
-2574 QQQHLVAE
+2574 AE
-2582 HHQQQQ
+2582 HQQQQ
-2588 HQQAG
+2588 QQSQG
-2593 QRYMK
+2593 QQQRFLK
-2598 QPSYLHSARKSNA
+2598 QQSYLHSARKSNA
-2611 GQQQP
+2611 GQQP
-2616 ASLTNGQ
+2616 SSLTNGQ
-2623 AHQQEQLQL
+2623 VHQQEQI
-2632 QLQQQQQQSQ
+2632 LQQQQQQSQ

-2652 YLQEEGNGGTPPSV
+2652 YLQDDSNGGTPPSV

-2688 RHHERHQSSAANRSY
+2688 RHHERHQSAANRSY

-3074 AWPLF
+3074 TWPLF

-3085 VKRIWAEDGP
+3085 VKRIWAEEGP

>member
-1 MDWAEGDLVWFDP
+1 MDWGEGDLVWFDP

-33 IVVQALIKGKMRI
+33 IVVQALIKGK
-46 VRFHLEPW
+46 
-54 QRGAGGGGSVT
+54 
-65 PSPAQSPSLAL
+65 
-76 LSPHVLRRQ
+76 
-85 RPASLEETED
+85 
-95 LPQHLWPH
+95 
-103 PHPHP
+103 
-108 AVPKSRLRRLK
+108 
-119 CRYPQV
+119 
-125 VKRLSTLCSDVIAR
+125 
-139 HPQTFAL
+139 PQTFAL

-157 DLGSSGVEDMTLLDD
+157 DLGSSGMDDMTMLDD

-216 AKQYAGRPLGSL
+216 AKQYAGRPLGVL

-348 NYHVFYELLGGL
+348 NYHVFYEMLGGL

-391 DWESLQGA
+391 DWASLQSA

-453 LLHINAEGL
+453 LLHISDEGL
-462 HRALT
+462 HRAVT

-668 LELLASSRLS
+668 LELLASSRLT
-678 LVGELTKQLRAQR
+678 LVTELTKQLRAQR

-787 ERYRHLLAAPLAR
+787 ERYRHLLTAPLAR

-812 EAMPRTG
+812 ESMPRTG

-839 RALESGRTERLRR
+839 RALESGRTERLRH
-852 AAVSVQRHVRGML
+852 AAVSIQRHVRGML
-865 VRRQLA
+865 VRRHLT
-871 RRQAAATR
+871 RRKAAATR
-879 LQARWRGQREQQRFE
+879 LQARWRGQRQQQYFE
-894 RLRKG
+894 RMRHA
-899 ALTAQRIWRGRQAR
+899 ALTAQRLWRGQQAR
-913 RRVQQLRSDHRRRQ
+913 RRVQQMRSDHRRRQ
-927 EAREAAQRAREA
+927 EAREAAQRSREAREA
-939 RDAQQAVLERS
+939 KQAVLERS

-969 GWSPPHGDRH
+969 GWSPPHSDRH
-979 LVKVLGTVPGPPAS
+979 LVKVLGTVPGPPAAS
-993 AVQLPE
+993 VQLPE
-999 DLGQFSFGKFSS
+999 DLAQFSFGKFSS

-1024 PITAPFLSRAAS
+1024 PISAPLLTRAAS

-1047 FKLILRWSNDKSLE
+1047 FKLILRWSNDKALE
-1061 GAKEKLLADYIVHK
+1061 GPKEKLLSDYIVHK

-1082 RDEIL
+1082 RDEIV
-1087 VQLCNQVHG
+1087 VQICNQVHG
-1096 LPPTSVEAT
+1096 LGSASGEAT
-1105 RLWQLMGQ
+1105 RLWQLLGQ
-1113 CLCCFQPSAAF
+1113 CLCCFQPSPAF
-1124 SKYLMRFVDDEA
+1124 SKYLMKFVDDEA
-1136 PASLRPLL
+1136 PAPMRNLL
-1144 LRQLLRQQGGGSGG
+1144 LHQLLRQQSSGSGG
-1158 SSPGGASRSFVP
+1158 VACRSFVP
-1170 AWLEWRAWTRGCDMA
+1170 AWLEWRSWARSCDMA
-1185 LPLTLPDEASQTVAV
+1185 LPLTLPDDASQTVAI

-1211 LAVSSLG
+1211 LAVSTLG

-1224 TLVLDDGQ
+1224 TVVLDDGQ

-1265 SGAKFARTTLPESV
+1265 SGAKFTRTSLPEAV
-1279 KRPAV
+1279 KRPGV
-1284 PPPAPPTSGA
+1284 PPPAPPTPTA
-1294 GKEDV
+1294 KAD
-1299 PRVLRSS
+1299 PPQQQQQKRRSS
-1306 RELLSRSSA
+1306 RDLLSRSSA

-1326 PGAGPG
+1326 SPSPSPG
-1332 SSQNQAKSRSK
+1332 QAKSRSK
-1343 SLDDLLAGDIAPVPP
+1343 SLDDLLAGDIAPGQSLPLP
-1358 DCDSQEPLHTL
+1358 DCESQEPLHTL

-1387 PMGKETA
+1387 PMGKETT
-1394 PRYQKSQHAG
+1394 PRYQKSQNAA
-1404 RRSHAASHG
+1404 RRSHVAPHG

-1418 YADKAEYATRSSA
+1418 YVDKSEYATRSSA

-1489 GPYQLE
+1489 GQRQITEGSLDAELQWEELE
-1495 EHFESDI
+1495 LDS
-1502 DDLEDYINDI
+1502 
-1512 FQPIES
+1512 
-1518 LEKLASKEQ
+1518 
-1527 LALSIKGGLPS
+1527 
-1538 QSEAESESE
+1538 
-1547 IEDLDDYIS
+1547 LDDYINTLF
-1556 DLLQPLPVAQALDK
+1556 DTIDIADELDK
-1570 LANKEQLAV
+1570 LAGKQQQQSLV
-1579 SIRGGG
+1579 DCIKGGG
-1585 STETNGADPLI
+1585 STDHVSTASGGSNGGDPLR
-1596 HQLMQLPGSETES
+1596 HQLIQMPGETDS
-1609 APGLYQQQVQRAF
+1609 GPALYQQQVQRAF

-1655 AAATTNNN
+1655 AAAT
-1663 SSGSPPPAPPGGL
+1663 SASPPPAPLAMSSRSL
-1676 SGLSIS
+1676 SSMS

-1687 SPLSPLR
+1687 SPLR
-1694 MKTTRS
+1694 IKATRS
-1700 SLVVMESP
+1700 SMVLMDAAN
-1708 PPPAPPPPPPMP
+1708 PPAPPPPPPMP

-1743 VRIGKWRWPPPQD
+1743 VRIGKWRWPPPQG

-1782 QQHLHHHQQQQ
+1782 QHQ
-1793 LLLAGSGSNGSGGPG
+1793 LSANGGA

-1814 EEFEIDSPTPPPMS
+1814 EEFEIESQTPPAPSQTPIMMMGS
-1828 GQMMRSSLRL
+1828 SLTTQLMRSSIRM

-1846 MAAINSRESRDHRD
+1846 ATTTASRDV
-1860 HSRDTQDAPMQ
+1860 QDAAQAQGQAQAQQTM
-1871 SVVTTKL
+1871 VTSTKL

-1921 STKSEQRAPAK
+1921 SNKSEQRAPSK

-1950 SVTSGGN
+1950 SVSGG
-1957 SGPGGSSG
+1957 GAGHAHGHG
-1965 PGGGV
+1965 
-1970 SGNGTDSHAT
+1970 DSLAT

-1994 PPAPPSGG
+1994 PPTPPTSA
-2002 WPGMLPPAPSVPAP
+2002 WPGVLLPPAPSVPAP
-2016 PPPIRPPSMAPP
+2016 PPPIRPPNMAPP

-2034 QSPPTTRSPEPEPD
+2034 QMANERIHTTEPEPD
-2048 YRTSSGQQAAK
+2048 YRK
-2059 EHVPAFIQRQERDT
+2059 ENVPAFIQRQERDT
-2073 FGAVRQQQHQQQQQQ
+2073 FGAVRQSVHQHHQHQPLLQHQNQLQ
-2088 MMMMSSHHLHLHM
+2088 HHHVS
-2101 DGDHSASS
+2101 DEHSASS
-2109 SPAAAAWEQSERERS
+2109 VAAWEQAERERS

-2147 GPASASG
+2147 GPASGSG
-2154 SEKEREKRERE
+2154 SEKEREKRE

-2176 RERESHK
+2176 REKESHK

-2195 SLDTTGRR
+2195 NLDTMSMPMGK
-2203 EERGGG
+2203 
-2209 GGGSGLAT
+2209 SGTPAT

-2241 EELDSMHAMTTPP
+2241 DELEPIATPP
-2254 PIVVPA
+2254 PVLVPA
-2260 PVPPPPV
+2260 PVPPPPA
-2267 STSPGPGATSS
+2267 SASSS
-2278 SSGLGTGLA
+2278 SSGMSPGLA
-2287 VGLGAGASS
+2287 VAGTASGSGSGLGGTAVPETATGSVAMSGLGASS
-2296 ACLTYNRVPWK
+2296 CLTYNRVPWK
-2307 LRVRKEVFQPHEPIG
+2307 LRVRKEVFQPNEPIG
-2322 PPVALDLLFAQVLG
+2322 PPVALDLLFAQVLS

-2370 ARSNSGA
+2370 AR
-2377 AGGAGGGGAGAGA
+2377 

-2417 AVQGAPLYPDVSIMG
+2417 AVQGAPLYPDVSVMG

-2444 ADYLIVVQAISFGEI
+2444 TEYLIVVQAIAFAEI
-2459 QSAVTLPRPA
+2459 QNAVTLPRPA
-2469 ALQLNLRNGKH
+2469 ALQLNMRNGKH
-2480 LALHAARAAAIQ
+2480 LALHASRAAAIQ
-2492 SMVTSFVQEFR
+2492 SMITTFVQEFR

-2517 AAAQTLNVP
+2517 AAAQILNVP
-2526 LERLESRQAHAQRTE
+2526 LERMETRQAHAQRNE
-2541 HTQNESQQ
+2541 HGNLNGNEGEKQQQHQQHQQSELHHILQQQHLEDAFEEQQLAAEQHQQGQQQQQHQRFMKQQSYLHSTRKPNVGQQSSSLTNGQSHQSPDQLLQQ
-2549 QQQSDLH
+2549 QQQS
-2556 HHLQHQQQLE
+2556 
-2566 DALEEQQQ
+2566 
-2574 QQQHLVAE
+2574 
-2582 HHQQQQ
+2582 
-2588 HQQAG
+2588 
-2593 QRYMK
+2593 M
-2598 QPSYLHSARKSNA
+2598 
-2611 GQQQP
+2611 
-2616 ASLTNGQ
+2616 T
-2623 AHQQEQLQL
+2623 
-2632 QLQQQQQQSQ
+2632 
-2642 SLPHHDLDAN
+2642 HHDLEAN
-2652 YLQEEGNGGTPPSV
+2652 YMTEETNGGTPLSV

-2688 RHHERHQSSAANRSY
+2688 RHLERHQSQAAANRSY

-2733 DCILRYCGD
+2733 DCVLRYCGD
-2742 IPLDPD
+2742 IPLDPE

-2899 ALLGVESEA
+2899 SLLGVESEA

-2994 GVPVPEMV
+2994 GVPMPEMV

-3051 SAWPQVAN
+3051 SAWPQVAG
-3059 LSPGQVKAQFLNVLA
+3059 LSPSQVKAQFLNVLA

-3085 VKRIWAEDGP
+3085 VKRIWAEEGP